1 MRKMKWKK
9 GYERAFFLLVLLGLF
24 LGSWQLIS
32 HYFQQQIIEQ
42 QESYLTKKAQLL
54 IRQLDVTHLKA
65 SQNEQALTE
74 FVHQSNER
82 ITLMDA
88 SGKIIFDT
96 NDDTLN
102 EHRDSRPEIKA
113 VLDGGNLGSSLRKST
128 TLKEELLYVALPIK
142 KNGQLEAI
150 VRIAEP
156 TSGFLPR
163 TDTFRRWVFFFFLIF
178 FLILSSMIYYFIY
191 QRNQPLKTVL
201 PVLKKMVRDPQ
212 RTEIIMQTPDQWEE
226 LYQTINALG
235 EQMSKMYR
243 AYTTTEEQLYTL
255 LNELM
260 IGVFLID
267 LSDSRLL
274 LLNPKMQMHL
284 GVVDYQP
291 GHHYTEVI
299 QEPKLIQ
306 LIHQVSPEQPL
317 IHQEITITQGR
328 QTLDL
333 SLRYFNSPEGT
344 GQILGVAYD
353 LTKVRRLEKLQ
364 KDFVGNVSHELKTPV
379 TSLIGFTETLLDGAK
394 DDPATLTSF
403 LEIMQ
408 KDAIRLDKL
417 IREIIQ
423 LSKDGENSYETQ
435 TIKIESYFQQIIQS
449 YQPTISKKD
458 LKIQLIGEDAP
469 FTTQTDILYPIIKNL
484 IENAIQYSKNTGTI
498 LIRYEVT
505 DSLTF
510 SVQDFGIGI
519 EKEDQERIFERF
531 YRVDKARSRHSGGTG
546 LGLAIVKDY
555 VKLLHGTIQVES
567 HPGTGSTFTV
577 NLPKI

>member
-1 MRKMKWKK
+1 MKWKK
-9 GYERAFFLLVLLGLF
+9 IYERLFFLILLVSLF
-24 LGSWQLIS
+24 FGGWQLIS
-32 HYFQQQIIEQ
+32 NYFQQQIVEQ

-54 IRQLDVTHLKA
+54 IRQLDVENLQA
-65 SQNEQALTE
+65 AQNKTALEE

-88 SGKIIFDT
+88 TGKILFDT
-96 NDDTLN
+96 NNETLN
-102 EHRDSRPEIKA
+102 EQRNSRPEIKA
-113 VLDGGNLGSSLRKST
+113 VLNGGNLGSALRKST
-128 TLKEELLYVALPIK
+128 TLNEDLLYVALPVK
-142 KNGQLEAI
+142 KSGQLEAI
-150 VRIAEP
+150 LRIAEP

-163 TDTFRRWVFFFFLIF
+163 TESFRRWVFFFFLSF
-178 FLILSSMIYYFIY
+178 FLVLAGMIYYLIY
-191 QRNQPLKTVL
+191 QKNQPLKTVL
-201 PVLKKMVRDPQ
+201 PVLKKMVQNPNQ
-212 RTEIIMQTPDQWEE
+212 AEVIMQTPDQWEE
-226 LYQTINALG
+226 LYQTINALS

-267 LSDSRLL
+267 DADSRLL
-274 LLNPKMQMHL
+274 LLNPKMQLHL
-284 GVVDYQP
+284 NVVSYQP
-291 GHHYTEVI
+291 EQRYTEVI

-306 LIHQVSPEQPL
+306 LIHQVTPEHPL
-317 IHQEITITQGR
+317 IHQEITLTEGR

-333 SLRYFNSPEGT
+333 SLRYFTNSEGT

-394 DDPATLTSF
+394 DDPQTLTSF

-423 LSKDGENSYETQ
+423 LSKDGENSYEIQ
-435 TIKIESYFQQIIQS
+435 TIYTEPYFQQIVQN
-449 YQPTISKKD
+449 YQPIIEKKRLTIR
-458 LKIQLIGEDAP
+458 LIGKNEP
-469 FTTQTDILYPIIKNL
+469 FTTKTDILYPIIKNL
-484 IENAIQYSKNTGTI
+484 IENAVQYSKSDSEI
-498 LIRYEVT
+498 IIRYQAT
-505 DSLTF
+505 DDLSF

-519 EKEDQERIFERF
+519 DIEDQERIFERF
-531 YRVDKARSRHSGGTG
+531 YRVDKARSRYSGGTG

-555 VKLLHGTIQVES
+555 VQLLNGTITVDS
-567 HPGTGSTFTV
+567 HLGTGSTFTV
-577 NLPKI
+577 TIPKM

>member
-1 MRKMKWKK
+1 MKWKK
-9 GYERAFFLLVLLGLF
+9 IYERLFFLILLVSLF
-24 LGSWQLIS
+24 FGGWQLIS
-32 HYFQQQIIEQ
+32 HYFQQQIVEQ

-54 IRQLDVTHLKA
+54 IRQLDVENLQA
-65 SQNEQALTE
+65 AQNKTALEE

-88 SGKIIFDT
+88 TGKILFDT
-96 NDDTLN
+96 NNETLN
-102 EHRDSRPEIKA
+102 EQRNSRPEIKA
-113 VLDGGNLGSSLRKST
+113 VLNGGNLGSALRKST
-128 TLKEELLYVALPIK
+128 TLNEDLLYVALPVK
-142 KNGQLEAI
+142 KSGQLEAI
-150 VRIAEP
+150 LRIAEP
-156 TSGFLPR
+156 TSGFLTR
-163 TDTFRRWVFFFFLIF
+163 TESFRRWVFFFFLSF
-178 FLILSSMIYYFIY
+178 FLVLAGMIYYLIY
-191 QRNQPLKTVL
+191 QKNQPLKTVL
-201 PVLKKMVRDPQ
+201 PVLKKMVQNPNQ
-212 RTEIIMQTPDQWEE
+212 AEVIMQTPDQWEE
-226 LYQTINALG
+226 LYQTINALS

-243 AYTTTEEQLYTL
+243 ACTTTEEQLYTL

-267 LSDSRLL
+267 DADSRLL
-274 LLNPKMQMHL
+274 LLNPKMQLHL
-284 GVVDYQP
+284 NVVSYQP
-291 GHHYTEVI
+291 EQRYTEVI

-306 LIHQVSPEQPL
+306 LIHQVTPEHPL
-317 IHQEITITQGR
+317 IHQEITLTEGR

-333 SLRYFNSPEGT
+333 SLRYFTNSEGT

-394 DDPATLTSF
+394 DDPQTLTSF

-423 LSKDGENSYETQ
+423 LSKDGENSYEIQ
-435 TIKIESYFQQIIQS
+435 TIYTEPYFQQIVQN
-449 YQPTISKKD
+449 YQPIIEKKRLTIR
-458 LKIQLIGEDAP
+458 LIGKNEP
-469 FTTQTDILYPIIKNL
+469 FTTKTDILYPIIKNL
-484 IENAIQYSKNTGTI
+484 IENAVQYSKSDSEI
-498 LIRYEVT
+498 IIRYQAT
-505 DSLTF
+505 DDLSF

-519 EKEDQERIFERF
+519 DIEDQERIFERF

-555 VKLLHGTIQVES
+555 VQLLNGTITVDS
-567 HPGTGSTFTV
+567 HLGTGSTFTV
-577 NLPKI
+577 TIPKM

>member
-1 MRKMKWKK
+1 MKWKK
-9 GYERAFFLLVLLGLF
+9 IYERLFFLILLVSLF
-24 LGSWQLIS
+24 FGGWQLIS
-32 HYFQQQIIEQ
+32 HYFQQQIVEQ

-54 IRQLDVTHLKA
+54 IRQLDVENLQA
-65 SQNEQALTE
+65 AQNKTALEE

-88 SGKIIFDT
+88 TGKILFDT
-96 NDDTLN
+96 NNETLN
-102 EHRDSRPEIKA
+102 EQRNSRPEIKA
-113 VLDGGNLGSSLRKST
+113 VLNGGNLGSALRKST
-128 TLKEELLYVALPIK
+128 TLNEDLLYVALPVK
-142 KNGQLEAI
+142 KSGQLEAI
-150 VRIAEP
+150 LRIAEP

-163 TDTFRRWVFFFFLIF
+163 TESFRRWVFFFFLSF
-178 FLILSSMIYYFIY
+178 FLVLAGMIYYLIY
-191 QRNQPLKTVL
+191 QKNQPLKTVL
-201 PVLKKMVRDPQ
+201 PVLKKMVQNPNQ
-212 RTEIIMQTPDQWEE
+212 AEVIMQTPDQWEE
-226 LYQTINALG
+226 LYQTINALS

-243 AYTTTEEQLYTL
+243 ACTTTEEQLYTL

-267 LSDSRLL
+267 DADSRLL
-274 LLNPKMQMHL
+274 LLNPKMQLHL
-284 GVVDYQP
+284 NVVSYQP
-291 GHHYTEVI
+291 EQRYTEVI

-306 LIHQVSPEQPL
+306 LIHQVTPEHPL
-317 IHQEITITQGR
+317 IHQEITLTEGR

-333 SLRYFNSPEGT
+333 SLRYFTNSEGT

-394 DDPATLTSF
+394 DDPQTLTSF

-423 LSKDGENSYETQ
+423 LSKDGENSYEIQ
-435 TIKIESYFQQIIQS
+435 TIYTEPYFQQIVQN
-449 YQPTISKKD
+449 YQPIIEKKRLTIR
-458 LKIQLIGEDAP
+458 LIGKNEP
-469 FTTQTDILYPIIKNL
+469 FTTKTDILYPIIKNL
-484 IENAIQYSKNTGTI
+484 IENAVQYSKSDSEI
-498 LIRYEVT
+498 IIRYQAT
-505 DSLTF
+505 DDLSF

-519 EKEDQERIFERF
+519 DIEDQERIFERF

-555 VKLLHGTIQVES
+555 VQLLNGTITVDS
-567 HPGTGSTFTV
+567 HLGKGSTFTV
-577 NLPKI
+577 TIPKM

>member
-1 MRKMKWKK
+1 MKWKK
-9 GYERAFFLLVLLGLF
+9 IYERLFFLILLVSLF
-24 LGSWQLIS
+24 FGGWQLIS
-32 HYFQQQIIEQ
+32 HYFQQQIVEQ

-54 IRQLDVTHLKA
+54 IRQLDVENLQA
-65 SQNEQALTE
+65 AQNKTALEE

-88 SGKIIFDT
+88 TGKILFDT
-96 NDDTLN
+96 NNETLN
-102 EHRDSRPEIKA
+102 EQRNSRPEIKA
-113 VLDGGNLGSSLRKST
+113 VLNGGNLGSALRKST
-128 TLKEELLYVALPIK
+128 TLNEDLLYVALPVK
-142 KNGQLEAI
+142 KSGQLEAI
-150 VRIAEP
+150 LRIAEP

-163 TDTFRRWVFFFFLIF
+163 TESFRRWVFFFFLSF
-178 FLILSSMIYYFIY
+178 FLVLAGMIYYLIY
-191 QRNQPLKTVL
+191 QKNQPLKTVL
-201 PVLKKMVRDPQ
+201 PVLKKMVQNPNQ
-212 RTEIIMQTPDQWEE
+212 AEVIMQTPDQWEE
-226 LYQTINALG
+226 LYQTINALS

-243 AYTTTEEQLYTL
+243 ACTTTEEQLYTL

-267 LSDSRLL
+267 DADSRLL
-274 LLNPKMQMHL
+274 LLNPKMQLHL
-284 GVVDYQP
+284 NVVSYQP
-291 GHHYTEVI
+291 EQRYTEVI

-306 LIHQVSPEQPL
+306 LIHQVTPEHPL
-317 IHQEITITQGR
+317 IHQEITLTEGR

-333 SLRYFNSPEGT
+333 SLRYFTNSEGT

-394 DDPATLTSF
+394 DDPQTLTSF

-423 LSKDGENSYETQ
+423 LSKDGENSYEIQ
-435 TIKIESYFQQIIQS
+435 TIYTEPYFQQIVQN
-449 YQPTISKKD
+449 YQPIIEKKRLTIR
-458 LKIQLIGEDAP
+458 LIGKNEP
-469 FTTQTDILYPIIKNL
+469 FTTKTDILYPIIKNL
-484 IENAIQYSKNTGTI
+484 IENAVQYSKSDSEI
-498 LIRYEVT
+498 IIRYQAT
-505 DSLTF
+505 NDLSF

-519 EKEDQERIFERF
+519 DIEDQERIFERF

-555 VKLLHGTIQVES
+555 VQLLNGTITVDS
-567 HPGTGSTFTV
+567 HLGTGSTFTV
-577 NLPKI
+577 TIPKM

>member
-1 MRKMKWKK
+1 MKWKK
-9 GYERAFFLLVLLGLF
+9 IYERLFFLILLVSLF
-24 LGSWQLIS
+24 FGGWQLIS
-32 HYFQQQIIEQ
+32 HYFQQQIVEQ

-54 IRQLDVTHLKA
+54 IRQLDVENLQA
-65 SQNEQALTE
+65 AQNKTALEE

-88 SGKIIFDT
+88 TGKILFDT
-96 NDDTLN
+96 NNETLN
-102 EHRDSRPEIKA
+102 EQRNSRPEIKA
-113 VLDGGNLGSSLRKST
+113 VLNGGNLGSALRKST
-128 TLKEELLYVALPIK
+128 TLNEDLLYVALPVK
-142 KNGQLEAI
+142 KSGQLEAI
-150 VRIAEP
+150 LRIAEP

-163 TDTFRRWVFFFFLIF
+163 TESFRRWVFFFFLSF
-178 FLILSSMIYYFIY
+178 FLVLAGIIYYLIY
-191 QRNQPLKTVL
+191 QKNQPLKTVL
-201 PVLKKMVRDPQ
+201 PVLKKMVQNPNQ
-212 RTEIIMQTPDQWEE
+212 AEVIMQTPDQWEE
-226 LYQTINALG
+226 LYQTINALS

-243 AYTTTEEQLYTL
+243 ACTTTEEQLYTL

-267 LSDSRLL
+267 DADSRLL
-274 LLNPKMQMHL
+274 LLNPKMQLHL
-284 GVVDYQP
+284 NVVSYQP
-291 GHHYTEVI
+291 EQRYTEVI

-306 LIHQVSPEQPL
+306 LIHQVTPEHPL
-317 IHQEITITQGR
+317 IHQEITLTEGR

-333 SLRYFNSPEGT
+333 SLRYFTNSEGT

-394 DDPATLTSF
+394 DDPQTLTSF

-423 LSKDGENSYETQ
+423 LSKDGENSYEIQ
-435 TIKIESYFQQIIQS
+435 TIYTEPYFQQIVQN
-449 YQPTISKKD
+449 YQPIIEKKRLTIR
-458 LKIQLIGEDAP
+458 LIGKNEP
-469 FTTQTDILYPIIKNL
+469 FTTKTDILYPIIKNL
-484 IENAIQYSKNTGTI
+484 IENAVQYSKSDSEI
-498 LIRYEVT
+498 IIRYQAT
-505 DSLTF
+505 DDLSF

-519 EKEDQERIFERF
+519 DIEDQERIFERF

-555 VKLLHGTIQVES
+555 VQLLNGTITVDS
-567 HPGTGSTFTV
+567 HLGTGSTFTV
-577 NLPKI
+577 TIPKM

>member
-1 MRKMKWKK
+1 MKWKK
-9 GYERAFFLLVLLGLF
+9 IYERLFFLILLVSLF
-24 LGSWQLIS
+24 FGGWQLIS
-32 HYFQQQIIEQ
+32 HYFQQQIVEQ

-54 IRQLDVTHLKA
+54 IRQLDVENLQA
-65 SQNEQALTE
+65 AQNKTALEE

-88 SGKIIFDT
+88 TGKILFDT
-96 NDDTLN
+96 NNETLN
-102 EHRDSRPEIKA
+102 EQRNSRPEIKA
-113 VLDGGNLGSSLRKST
+113 VLNGGNLGSALRKST
-128 TLKEELLYVALPIK
+128 TLNEDLLYVALPVK
-142 KNGQLEAI
+142 KSGQLEAI
-150 VRIAEP
+150 LRIAEP

-163 TDTFRRWVFFFFLIF
+163 TESFRRWVFFFFLSF
-178 FLILSSMIYYFIY
+178 FLVLAGMIYYLIY
-191 QRNQPLKTVL
+191 QKNQPLKTVL
-201 PVLKKMVRDPQ
+201 PVLKKMVQNPNQ
-212 RTEIIMQTPDQWEE
+212 AEVIMQTPDQWEE
-226 LYQTINALG
+226 LYQTINALS

-243 AYTTTEEQLYTL
+243 ACTTTEEQLYTL

-260 IGVFLID
+260 IGLFLID
-267 LSDSRLL
+267 DADSRLL
-274 LLNPKMQMHL
+274 LLNPKMQLHL
-284 GVVDYQP
+284 NVVSYQP
-291 GHHYTEVI
+291 EQRYTEVI

-306 LIHQVSPEQPL
+306 LIHQVTPEHPL
-317 IHQEITITQGR
+317 IHQEITLTEGR

-333 SLRYFNSPEGT
+333 SLRYFTNSEGT

-394 DDPATLTSF
+394 DDPQTLTSF

-423 LSKDGENSYETQ
+423 LSKDGENSYEIQ
-435 TIKIESYFQQIIQS
+435 TIYTEPYFQQIVQN
-449 YQPTISKKD
+449 YQPIIEKKRLTIR
-458 LKIQLIGEDAP
+458 LIGKNEP
-469 FTTQTDILYPIIKNL
+469 FTTKTDILYPIIKNL
-484 IENAIQYSKNTGTI
+484 IENAVQYSKSDSEI
-498 LIRYEVT
+498 IIRYQAT
-505 DSLTF
+505 DDLSF

-519 EKEDQERIFERF
+519 DIEDQERIFERF

-555 VKLLHGTIQVES
+555 VQLLNGTITVDS
-567 HPGTGSTFTV
+567 HLGTGSTFTV
-577 NLPKI
+577 TIPKM

>member
-1 MRKMKWKK
+1 MKWKK
-9 GYERAFFLLVLLGLF
+9 IYERLFFLILLVSLF
-24 LGSWQLIS
+24 FGGWQLIS
-32 HYFQQQIIEQ
+32 HYFQQQIVEQ

-54 IRQLDVTHLKA
+54 IRQLDVENLQA
-65 SQNEQALTE
+65 AQNKTALEE

-88 SGKIIFDT
+88 TGKILFDT
-96 NDDTLN
+96 NNETLN
-102 EHRDSRPEIKA
+102 EQRNSRPEIKA
-113 VLDGGNLGSSLRKST
+113 VLNGGNLGSALRKST
-128 TLKEELLYVALPIK
+128 TLNEDLLYVALPVK
-142 KNGQLEAI
+142 KSGQLEAI
-150 VRIAEP
+150 LRIAEP

-163 TDTFRRWVFFFFLIF
+163 TESFRRWVFFFFLSF
-178 FLILSSMIYYFIY
+178 FLVLAGMIYYLIY
-191 QRNQPLKTVL
+191 QKNQPLKTVL
-201 PVLKKMVRDPQ
+201 PVLKKMVQNPNQ
-212 RTEIIMQTPDQWEE
+212 AEVIMQTPDQWEE
-226 LYQTINALG
+226 LYQTINALS

-267 LSDSRLL
+267 DADSRLL
-274 LLNPKMQMHL
+274 LLNPKMQLHL
-284 GVVDYQP
+284 NVVSYQP
-291 GHHYTEVI
+291 EQRYTEVI

-306 LIHQVSPEQPL
+306 LIHQVTPEHPL
-317 IHQEITITQGR
+317 IHQEITLTEGR

-333 SLRYFNSPEGT
+333 SLRYFTNSEGT

-394 DDPATLTSF
+394 DDPQTLTSF

-423 LSKDGENSYETQ
+423 LSKDGENSYEIQ
-435 TIKIESYFQQIIQS
+435 TIYTEPYFQQIVQN
-449 YQPTISKKD
+449 YQPIIEKKRLTIR
-458 LKIQLIGEDAP
+458 LIGKNEP
-469 FTTQTDILYPIIKNL
+469 FTTKTDILYPIIKNL
-484 IENAIQYSKNTGTI
+484 IENAVQYSKSDSEI
-498 LIRYEVT
+498 IIRYQAT
-505 DSLTF
+505 DDLSF

-519 EKEDQERIFERF
+519 DIEDQERIFERF

-555 VKLLHGTIQVES
+555 VQLLNGTITVDS
-567 HPGTGSTFTV
+567 HLGTGSTFTV
-577 NLPKI
+577 TIPKM

>member
-1 MRKMKWKK
+1 MKWKK
-9 GYERAFFLLVLLGLF
+9 IYERLFFLILLVSLF
-24 LGSWQLIS
+24 FGGWQLIS
-32 HYFQQQIIEQ
+32 HYFQQQIVEQ

-54 IRQLDVTHLKA
+54 IRQLDVENLQA
-65 SQNEQALTE
+65 AQNKTALEE

-88 SGKIIFDT
+88 TGKILFDT
-96 NDDTLN
+96 NNETLN
-102 EHRDSRPEIKA
+102 EQRNSRPEIKA
-113 VLDGGNLGSSLRKST
+113 VLNGGNLGSALRKST
-128 TLKEELLYVALPIK
+128 TLNEDLLYVALPVK
-142 KNGQLEAI
+142 KSGQLEAI
-150 VRIAEP
+150 LRIAEP

-163 TDTFRRWVFFFFLIF
+163 TESFRRWVFFFFLSF
-178 FLILSSMIYYFIY
+178 FLVLAGMIYYLIY
-191 QRNQPLKTVL
+191 QKNQPLKTVL
-201 PVLKKMVRDPQ
+201 PVLKKMVQNPNQ
-212 RTEIIMQTPDQWEE
+212 AEVIMQTPDQWEE
-226 LYQTINALG
+226 LYQTINALS

-243 AYTTTEEQLYTL
+243 ACTTTEEQLYTL

-267 LSDSRLL
+267 DADSRLL
-274 LLNPKMQMHL
+274 LLNPKMQLHL
-284 GVVDYQP
+284 NVVSYQP
-291 GHHYTEVI
+291 EQRYTEVI

-306 LIHQVSPEQPL
+306 LIHQVTPEHPL
-317 IHQEITITQGR
+317 IHQEITLTEGR

-333 SLRYFNSPEGT
+333 SLRYFTNSEGT

-394 DDPATLTSF
+394 DDPQTLTSF

-423 LSKDGENSYETQ
+423 LSKDGENSYEIR
-435 TIKIESYFQQIIQS
+435 TIYTEPYFQQIVQN
-449 YQPTISKKD
+449 YQPIIEKKRLTIR
-458 LKIQLIGEDAP
+458 LIGKNEP
-469 FTTQTDILYPIIKNL
+469 FTTKTDILYPIIKNL
-484 IENAIQYSKNTGTI
+484 IENAVQYSKSDSEI
-498 LIRYEVT
+498 IIRYQAT
-505 DSLTF
+505 DDLSF

-519 EKEDQERIFERF
+519 DIEDQERIFERF

-555 VKLLHGTIQVES
+555 VQLLNGTITVDS
-567 HPGTGSTFTV
+567 HLGTGSTFTV
-577 NLPKI
+577 TIPKM

>member
-1 MRKMKWKK
+1 MKWKK
-9 GYERAFFLLVLLGLF
+9 IYERLFFLILLVSLF
-24 LGSWQLIS
+24 FGGWQLIS
-32 HYFQQQIIEQ
+32 HYFQQQIVEQ

-54 IRQLDVTHLKA
+54 IRQLDVENLQA
-65 SQNEQALTE
+65 AQNKTALEE

-88 SGKIIFDT
+88 TGKILFDT
-96 NDDTLN
+96 NNETLN
-102 EHRDSRPEIKA
+102 EQRNSRPEIKA
-113 VLDGGNLGSSLRKST
+113 VLNGGNLGSALRKST
-128 TLKEELLYVALPIK
+128 TLNEDLLYVALPVK
-142 KNGQLEAI
+142 KSGQLEAI
-150 VRIAEP
+150 LRIAEP

-163 TDTFRRWVFFFFLIF
+163 TESFRRWVFFFFLSF
-178 FLILSSMIYYFIY
+178 FLVLAGMIYYLIY
-191 QRNQPLKTVL
+191 QKNQPLKTVL
-201 PVLKKMVRDPQ
+201 PVLKKMVQNPNQ
-212 RTEIIMQTPDQWEE
+212 AEVIMQTPDQWEE
-226 LYQTINALG
+226 LYQTINALS

-243 AYTTTEEQLYTL
+243 ACTTTEEQLYTL

-267 LSDSRLL
+267 DADSRLL
-274 LLNPKMQMHL
+274 LLNPKMQLHL
-284 GVVDYQP
+284 NVVSYQP
-291 GHHYTEVI
+291 EQRYTEVI

-306 LIHQVSPEQPL
+306 LIHQVTPEHPL
-317 IHQEITITQGR
+317 IHQEITLTEGR

-333 SLRYFNSPEGT
+333 SLRYFTNSEGT

-394 DDPATLTSF
+394 DDPQTLTSF

-417 IREIIQ
+417 IREIIEKKR
-423 LSKDGENSYETQ
+423 L
-435 TIKIESYFQQIIQS
+435 TIR
-449 YQPTISKKD
+449 
-458 LKIQLIGEDAP
+458 LIGKNEP
-469 FTTQTDILYPIIKNL
+469 FTTKTDILYPIIKNL
-484 IENAIQYSKNTGTI
+484 IENAVQYSKSDSEI
-498 LIRYEVT
+498 IIRYQAT
-505 DSLTF
+505 DDLSF

-519 EKEDQERIFERF
+519 DIEDQERIFERF

-555 VKLLHGTIQVES
+555 VQLLNGTITVDS
-567 HPGTGSTFTV
+567 HLGTGSTFTV
-577 NLPKI
+577 TIPKM

>member
-1 MRKMKWKK
+1 MKWKK
-9 GYERAFFLLVLLGLF
+9 IYERLFFLILLISLF
-24 LGSWQLIS
+24 FGGWQLIS
-32 HYFQQQIIEQ
+32 HYFQQQIVEQ

-54 IRQLDVTHLKA
+54 IRQLDVENLQA
-65 SQNEQALTE
+65 AQNKTALEE

-88 SGKIIFDT
+88 TGKILFDT
-96 NDDTLN
+96 NNETLN
-102 EHRDSRPEIKA
+102 EQRNSRPEIKA
-113 VLDGGNLGSSLRKST
+113 VLNGGNLGSALRKST
-128 TLKEELLYVALPIK
+128 TLNEDLLYVALPVK
-142 KNGQLEAI
+142 KSGQLEAI
-150 VRIAEP
+150 LRIAEP

-163 TDTFRRWVFFFFLIF
+163 TESFRRWVFFFFLSF
-178 FLILSSMIYYFIY
+178 FLVLAGMIYYLIY
-191 QRNQPLKTVL
+191 QKNQPLKTVL
-201 PVLKKMVRDPQ
+201 PVLKKMVQNPNQ
-212 RTEIIMQTPDQWEE
+212 AEVIMQTPDQWEE
-226 LYQTINALG
+226 LYQTINALS

-267 LSDSRLL
+267 DADSRLL
-274 LLNPKMQMHL
+274 LINPKMQLHL
-284 GVVDYQP
+284 NVVSYQP
-291 GHHYTEVI
+291 EQRYTEVI

-306 LIHQVSPEQPL
+306 LIHQVTPEHPL
-317 IHQEITITQGR
+317 IHQEITLTEGR

-333 SLRYFNSPEGT
+333 SLRYFTNSEGT

-394 DDPATLTSF
+394 DDPQTLTSF

-423 LSKDGENSYETQ
+423 LSKDGENSYEIQ
-435 TIKIESYFQQIIQS
+435 TIYTEPYFQQIVQN
-449 YQPTISKKD
+449 YQPIIEKKRLTIR
-458 LKIQLIGEDAP
+458 LIGKNEP
-469 FTTQTDILYPIIKNL
+469 FTTKTDILYPILKNL
-484 IENAIQYSKNTGTI
+484 IENAVQYSKSDSEI
-498 LIRYEVT
+498 IIRYQAT
-505 DSLTF
+505 DDLSF

-519 EKEDQERIFERF
+519 DIEDQERIFERF

-555 VKLLHGTIQVES
+555 VQLLNGTITVDS
-567 HPGTGSTFTV
+567 HLGTGSTFTV
-577 NLPKI
+577 TIPKM

>member
-1 MRKMKWKK
+1 MKWKK
-9 GYERAFFLLVLLGLF
+9 IYERLFFLILLVSLF
-24 LGSWQLIS
+24 FGGWQLIS
-32 HYFQQQIIEQ
+32 HYFQQQIVEQ

-54 IRQLDVTHLKA
+54 IRQLDVENLQA
-65 SQNEQALTE
+65 AQNKTALEE

-88 SGKIIFDT
+88 TGKILFDT
-96 NDDTLN
+96 NNETLN
-102 EHRDSRPEIKA
+102 EQRNSRPEIKA
-113 VLDGGNLGSSLRKST
+113 VLNGGNLGSALRKST
-128 TLKEELLYVALPIK
+128 TLNEDLLYVALPVK
-142 KNGQLEAI
+142 KSGQLEAI
-150 VRIAEP
+150 LRIAEP
-156 TSGFLPR
+156 TSVFTFR
-163 TDTFRRWVFFFFLIF
+163 TESFRRWVFFFFLSF
-178 FLILSSMIYYFIY
+178 FLVLAGMIYYLIY
-191 QRNQPLKTVL
+191 QKNQPLKTVL
-201 PVLKKMVRDPQ
+201 PVLKKMVQNPNQ
-212 RTEIIMQTPDQWEE
+212 AEVIMQTPDQWEE
-226 LYQTINALG
+226 LYQTINALS

-243 AYTTTEEQLYTL
+243 ACTTTEEQLYTL

-267 LSDSRLL
+267 DADSRLL
-274 LLNPKMQMHL
+274 LLNPKMQLHL
-284 GVVDYQP
+284 NVVSYQP
-291 GHHYTEVI
+291 EQRYTEVI

-306 LIHQVSPEQPL
+306 LIHQVTPEHPL
-317 IHQEITITQGR
+317 IHQEITLTEGR

-333 SLRYFNSPEGT
+333 SLRYFTNSEGT

-394 DDPATLTSF
+394 DDPQTLTSF

-423 LSKDGENSYETQ
+423 LSKDGENSYEIQ
-435 TIKIESYFQQIIQS
+435 TIYTEPYFQQIVQN
-449 YQPTISKKD
+449 YQPIIEKKRLTIR
-458 LKIQLIGEDAP
+458 LIGKNEP
-469 FTTQTDILYPIIKNL
+469 FTTKTDILYPIIKNL
-484 IENAIQYSKNTGTI
+484 IENAVQYSKSDSEI
-498 LIRYEVT
+498 IIRYQAT
-505 DSLTF
+505 DDLSF

-519 EKEDQERIFERF
+519 DIEDQERIFERF

-555 VKLLHGTIQVES
+555 VQLLNGTITVDS
-567 HPGTGSTFTV
+567 HLGTGSTFTV
-577 NLPKI
+577 TIPKM

>member
-1 MRKMKWKK
+1 MKWKK
-9 GYERAFFLLVLLGLF
+9 IYERLFFLILLVSLF
-24 LGSWQLIS
+24 FGGWQLIS
-32 HYFQQQIIEQ
+32 NYFQQQIVEQ
-42 QESYLTKKAQLL
+42 QESYLTKKVQLL
-54 IRQLDVTHLKA
+54 IRQLDVENLQA
-65 SQNEQALTE
+65 AQNKTALEE

-88 SGKIIFDT
+88 TGKILFDT
-96 NDDTLN
+96 NNETLN
-102 EHRDSRPEIKA
+102 EQRNSRPEIKA
-113 VLDGGNLGSSLRKST
+113 VLNGGNLGSALRKST
-128 TLKEELLYVALPIK
+128 TLNEDLLYVALPVK
-142 KNGQLEAI
+142 KSGQLEAI
-150 VRIAEP
+150 LRIAEP

-163 TDTFRRWVFFFFLIF
+163 TESFRRWVFFFFLSF
-178 FLILSSMIYYFIY
+178 FLVLAGMIYYLIY
-191 QRNQPLKTVL
+191 QKNQPLKTVL
-201 PVLKKMVRDPQ
+201 PVLKKMVQNPNQ
-212 RTEIIMQTPDQWEE
+212 AEVIMQTPDQWEE
-226 LYQTINALG
+226 LYQTINALS

-267 LSDSRLL
+267 DADSRLL
-274 LLNPKMQMHL
+274 LLNPKMQLHL
-284 GVVDYQP
+284 NVVSYQP
-291 GHHYTEVI
+291 EQRYTEVI

-306 LIHQVSPEQPL
+306 LIHQVTPEHPL
-317 IHQEITITQGR
+317 IHQEITLTEGR

-333 SLRYFNSPEGT
+333 SLRYFTNSEGT

-394 DDPATLTSF
+394 DDPQTLTSF

-423 LSKDGENSYETQ
+423 LSKDGENSYEIQ
-435 TIKIESYFQQIIQS
+435 TIYTEPYFQQIVQN
-449 YQPTISKKD
+449 YQPIIEKKRLTIR
-458 LKIQLIGEDAP
+458 LIGKNEP
-469 FTTQTDILYPIIKNL
+469 FTTKTDILYPIIKNL
-484 IENAIQYSKNTGTI
+484 IENAVQYSKSDSEI
-498 LIRYEVT
+498 IIRYQAT
-505 DSLTF
+505 DDLSF

-519 EKEDQERIFERF
+519 DIEDQERIFERF

-555 VKLLHGTIQVES
+555 VQLLHGRITVDS
-567 HPGTGSTFTV
+567 HLGTGSTFTV
-577 NLPKI
+577 TIPKM

>member
-1 MRKMKWKK
+1 MKWKK
-9 GYERAFFLLVLLGLF
+9 IYERLFFLILLVSLF
-24 LGSWQLIS
+24 FGGWQLIS
-32 HYFQQQIIEQ
+32 HYFQQQIVEQ

-54 IRQLDVTHLKA
+54 IRQLDVENLQA
-65 SQNEQALTE
+65 AQNKTALEE

-88 SGKIIFDT
+88 TGKILFDT
-96 NDDTLN
+96 NNETLN
-102 EHRDSRPEIKA
+102 EQRNSRPEIKA
-113 VLDGGNLGSSLRKST
+113 VLNGGNLGSALRKST
-128 TLKEELLYVALPIK
+128 TLNEDLLYVALPVK
-142 KNGQLEAI
+142 KSGQLEAI
-150 VRIAEP
+150 LRIAEP

-163 TDTFRRWVFFFFLIF
+163 TESFRRWVFFFFLSF
-178 FLILSSMIYYFIY
+178 FLVLAGMIYYLIY
-191 QRNQPLKTVL
+191 QKNQPLKTVL
-201 PVLKKMVRDPQ
+201 PVLKKMVQNPNQ
-212 RTEIIMQTPDQWEE
+212 AEVIMQTPDQWEE
-226 LYQTINALG
+226 LYQTINALS

-243 AYTTTEEQLYTL
+243 ACTTTEEQLYTL

-267 LSDSRLL
+267 DADSRLL
-274 LLNPKMQMHL
+274 LLNPKMQLHL
-284 GVVDYQP
+284 NVVSYQP
-291 GHHYTEVI
+291 EQRYTEVI

-306 LIHQVSPEQPL
+306 LIHQVTPEHPL
-317 IHQEITITQGR
+317 IHQEITLTEGR

-333 SLRYFNSPEGT
+333 SLRYFTNSEGT
-344 GQILGVAYD
+344 GQILGVSYD

-394 DDPATLTSF
+394 DDPQTLTSF

-423 LSKDGENSYETQ
+423 LSKDGENSYEIQ
-435 TIKIESYFQQIIQS
+435 TIYTEPYFQQIVQN
-449 YQPTISKKD
+449 YQPIIEKKRLTIR
-458 LKIQLIGEDAP
+458 LIGKNEP
-469 FTTQTDILYPIIKNL
+469 FTTKTDILYPIIKNL
-484 IENAIQYSKNTGTI
+484 IENAVQYSKSDSEI
-498 LIRYEVT
+498 IIRYQAT
-505 DSLTF
+505 DDLSF

-519 EKEDQERIFERF
+519 DIEDQERIFERF

-555 VKLLHGTIQVES
+555 VQLLNGTITVDS
-567 HPGTGSTFTV
+567 HLGTGSTFTV
-577 NLPKI
+577 TIPKM

>member
-1 MRKMKWKK
+1 MKWKK
-9 GYERAFFLLVLLGLF
+9 IYERLFFLILLVSLF
-24 LGSWQLIS
+24 FGGWQLIS
-32 HYFQQQIIEQ
+32 HYFQQQIVEQ

-54 IRQLDVTHLKA
+54 IRQLDVENLQA
-65 SQNEQALTE
+65 AQNKTALEE

-88 SGKIIFDT
+88 TGKILFDT
-96 NDDTLN
+96 NNETLN
-102 EHRDSRPEIKA
+102 EQRNSRPEIKA
-113 VLDGGNLGSSLRKST
+113 VLNGGNLGSALRKST
-128 TLKEELLYVALPIK
+128 TLNEDLLYVALPVK
-142 KNGQLEAI
+142 KSGQLEAI
-150 VRIAEP
+150 LRIAEP

-163 TDTFRRWVFFFFLIF
+163 TESFRRWVFFFFLSF
-178 FLILSSMIYYFIY
+178 FLVLAGMIYYLIY
-191 QRNQPLKTVL
+191 QKNQPLKTVL
-201 PVLKKMVRDPQ
+201 PVLKKMVQNPNQ
-212 RTEIIMQTPDQWEE
+212 AEVIMQTPDQWEE
-226 LYQTINALG
+226 LYQTINALS
-235 EQMSKMYR
+235 EMYR
-243 AYTTTEEQLYTL
+243 ACTTTEEQLYTL

-267 LSDSRLL
+267 DADSRLL
-274 LLNPKMQMHL
+274 LLNPKMQLHL
-284 GVVDYQP
+284 NVVSYQP
-291 GHHYTEVI
+291 EQRYTEVI

-306 LIHQVSPEQPL
+306 LIHQVTPEHPL
-317 IHQEITITQGR
+317 IHQEITLTEGR

-333 SLRYFNSPEGT
+333 SLRYFTNSEGT

-394 DDPATLTSF
+394 DDPQTLTSF

-423 LSKDGENSYETQ
+423 LSKDGENSYEIQ
-435 TIKIESYFQQIIQS
+435 TIYTEPYFQQIVQN
-449 YQPTISKKD
+449 YQPIIEKKRLTIR
-458 LKIQLIGEDAP
+458 LIGKNEP
-469 FTTQTDILYPIIKNL
+469 FTTKTDILYPIIKNL
-484 IENAIQYSKNTGTI
+484 IENAVQYSKSDSEI
-498 LIRYEVT
+498 IIRYQAT
-505 DSLTF
+505 DDLSF

-519 EKEDQERIFERF
+519 DIEDQERIFERF

-555 VKLLHGTIQVES
+555 VQLLNGTITVDS
-567 HPGTGSTFTV
+567 HLGTGSTFTV
-577 NLPKI
+577 TIPKM

>member
-1 MRKMKWKK
+1 MKWKK
-9 GYERAFFLLVLLGLF
+9 IYERLFFLILLVSLF
-24 LGSWQLIS
+24 FGGWQLIS
-32 HYFQQQIIEQ
+32 HYFQQQIVEQ

-54 IRQLDVTHLKA
+54 IRQLDVENLQA
-65 SQNEQALTE
+65 AQNKTALEE

-88 SGKIIFDT
+88 TGKILFDT
-96 NDDTLN
+96 NNETLN
-102 EHRDSRPEIKA
+102 EQRNSRPEIKA
-113 VLDGGNLGSSLRKST
+113 VLNGGNLGSALRKST
-128 TLKEELLYVALPIK
+128 TLNEDLLYVALPVK
-142 KNGQLEAI
+142 KSGQLEAI
-150 VRIAEP
+150 LRIAEP

-163 TDTFRRWVFFFFLIF
+163 TESFRRWVFFFFLSF
-178 FLILSSMIYYFIY
+178 FLVLAGMIYYLIY
-191 QRNQPLKTVL
+191 QKNQPLKTVL
-201 PVLKKMVRDPQ
+201 PVLKKMVQNPNQ
-212 RTEIIMQTPDQWEE
+212 AEVIMQTPDQWEE
-226 LYQTINALG
+226 LYQTINALS

-243 AYTTTEEQLYTL
+243 ACTTTEEQLYTL

-267 LSDSRLL
+267 DADSRLL
-274 LLNPKMQMHL
+274 LLNPKMQLHL
-284 GVVDYQP
+284 NVVSYQP
-291 GHHYTEVI
+291 EQRYTEVI

-306 LIHQVSPEQPL
+306 LIHQVTPEHPL
-317 IHQEITITQGR
+317 IHQEITLTEGR

-333 SLRYFNSPEGT
+333 SLRYFTNSEGT
-344 GQILGVAYD
+344 GQILGVAYA

-394 DDPATLTSF
+394 DDPQTLTSF

-423 LSKDGENSYETQ
+423 LSKDGENSYEIQ
-435 TIKIESYFQQIIQS
+435 TIYTEPYFQQIVQN
-449 YQPTISKKD
+449 YQPIIEKKRLTIR
-458 LKIQLIGEDAP
+458 LIGKNEP
-469 FTTQTDILYPIIKNL
+469 FTTKTDILYPIIKNL
-484 IENAIQYSKNTGTI
+484 IENAVQYSKSDSEI
-498 LIRYEVT
+498 IIRYQAT
-505 DSLTF
+505 DDLSF

-519 EKEDQERIFERF
+519 DIEDQERIFERF

-555 VKLLHGTIQVES
+555 VQLLNGTITVDS
-567 HPGTGSTFTV
+567 HLGTGSTFTV
-577 NLPKI
+577 TIPKM

>member
-1 MRKMKWKK
+1 MKWKK
-9 GYERAFFLLVLLGLF
+9 IYERLFFLILLVSLF
-24 LGSWQLIS
+24 FGGWQLIS
-32 HYFQQQIIEQ
+32 HYFQQQIVEQ

-54 IRQLDVTHLKA
+54 IRQLDVENLQA
-65 SQNEQALTE
+65 AQNKTALEE

-88 SGKIIFDT
+88 TGKILFDT
-96 NDDTLN
+96 NNETLN
-102 EHRDSRPEIKA
+102 EQRNSRPEIKA
-113 VLDGGNLGSSLRKST
+113 VLNGGNLGSALRKST
-128 TLKEELLYVALPIK
+128 TLNKDLLYVALPVK
-142 KNGQLEAI
+142 KSGQLEAI
-150 VRIAEP
+150 LRIAEP

-163 TDTFRRWVFFFFLIF
+163 TESFRRWVFFFFLSF
-178 FLILSSMIYYFIY
+178 FLVLAGMIYYLIY
-191 QRNQPLKTVL
+191 QKNQPLKTVL
-201 PVLKKMVRDPQ
+201 PVLKKMVQNPNQ
-212 RTEIIMQTPDQWEE
+212 AEVIMQTPDQWEE
-226 LYQTINALG
+226 LYQTINALS

-243 AYTTTEEQLYTL
+243 ACTTTEEQLYTL

-267 LSDSRLL
+267 DADSRLL
-274 LLNPKMQMHL
+274 LLNPKMQLHL
-284 GVVDYQP
+284 NVVSYQP
-291 GHHYTEVI
+291 EQRYTEVI

-306 LIHQVSPEQPL
+306 LIHQVTPEHPL
-317 IHQEITITQGR
+317 IHQEITLTEGR

-333 SLRYFNSPEGT
+333 SLRYFTNSEGT

-394 DDPATLTSF
+394 DDPQTLTSF

-423 LSKDGENSYETQ
+423 LSKDGENSYEIQ
-435 TIKIESYFQQIIQS
+435 TIYTEPYFQQIVQN
-449 YQPTISKKD
+449 YQPIIEKKRLTIR
-458 LKIQLIGEDAP
+458 LIGKNEP
-469 FTTQTDILYPIIKNL
+469 FTTKTDILYPIIKNL
-484 IENAIQYSKNTGTI
+484 IENAVQYSKSDSEI
-498 LIRYEVT
+498 IIRYQAT
-505 DSLTF
+505 DDLSF

-519 EKEDQERIFERF
+519 DIEDQERIFERF

-555 VKLLHGTIQVES
+555 VQLLNGTITVDS
-567 HPGTGSTFTV
+567 HLGTGSTFTV
-577 NLPKI
+577 TIPKM

>member
-1 MRKMKWKK
+1 MKWKK
-9 GYERAFFLLVLLGLF
+9 IYERLFFLILLVSLF
-24 LGSWQLIS
+24 FGGWQLIS
-32 HYFQQQIIEQ
+32 HYFQQQIVEQ

-54 IRQLDVTHLKA
+54 IRQLDVENLQA
-65 SQNEQALTE
+65 AQNKTALEE

-88 SGKIIFDT
+88 TGKILFDT
-96 NDDTLN
+96 NNETLN
-102 EHRDSRPEIKA
+102 EQRNSRPEIKA
-113 VLDGGNLGSSLRKST
+113 VLNGGNLGSALRKST
-128 TLKEELLYVALPIK
+128 TLNEDLLYVALPVK
-142 KNGQLEAI
+142 KSGQLEAI
-150 VRIAEP
+150 LRIAEP

-163 TDTFRRWVFFFFLIF
+163 TESFRRWVFFFFLSF
-178 FLILSSMIYYFIY
+178 FLVLAGMIYYLIY
-191 QRNQPLKTVL
+191 QKNQPLKTVL
-201 PVLKKMVRDPQ
+201 PVLKKMVQNPNQ
-212 RTEIIMQTPDQWEE
+212 AEVIMQTPDQWEE
-226 LYQTINALG
+226 LYQTINALS

-243 AYTTTEEQLYTL
+243 ACTTTEEQLYTL

-267 LSDSRLL
+267 DADSRLL
-274 LLNPKMQMHL
+274 LLNPKMQLHL
-284 GVVDYQP
+284 NVVSYQP
-291 GHHYTEVI
+291 EQRYTEVI

-306 LIHQVSPEQPL
+306 LIHQVTPEHPL
-317 IHQEITITQGR
+317 IHQEITLTEGR

-333 SLRYFNSPEGT
+333 SLRYFTNSEGT

-394 DDPATLTSF
+394 DDPQTLTSF

-423 LSKDGENSYETQ
+423 LSKDGENSYEIQPIYT
-435 TIKIESYFQQIIQS
+435 EPYFQQIVQN
-449 YQPTISKKD
+449 YQPIIEKKRLTIR
-458 LKIQLIGEDAP
+458 LIGKNEP
-469 FTTQTDILYPIIKNL
+469 FTTKTDILYPIIKNL
-484 IENAIQYSKNTGTI
+484 IENAVQYSKSDSEI
-498 LIRYEVT
+498 IIRYQAT
-505 DSLTF
+505 DDLSF

-519 EKEDQERIFERF
+519 DIEDQERIFERF

-555 VKLLHGTIQVES
+555 VQLLNGTITVDS
-567 HPGTGSTFTV
+567 HLGTGSTFTV
-577 NLPKI
+577 TIPKM

>member
-1 MRKMKWKK
+1 MKWKK
-9 GYERAFFLLVLLGLF
+9 IYERLFFLILLVSLF
-24 LGSWQLIS
+24 FGGWQLIS
-32 HYFQQQIIEQ
+32 HYFQQQIVEQ

-54 IRQLDVTHLKA
+54 IRQLDVENLQA
-65 SQNEQALTE
+65 AQNKTALEE

-88 SGKIIFDT
+88 TGKILFDT
-96 NDDTLN
+96 NNETLN
-102 EHRDSRPEIKA
+102 EQRNSRPEIKA
-113 VLDGGNLGSSLRKST
+113 VLNGGNLGSALRKST
-128 TLKEELLYVALPIK
+128 TLNEDLLYVALPVK
-142 KNGQLEAI
+142 KSGQLEAI
-150 VRIAEP
+150 LRIAEP

-163 TDTFRRWVFFFFLIF
+163 TESFRRWVFFFFLSF
-178 FLILSSMIYYFIY
+178 FLVLAGMIYYLIY
-191 QRNQPLKTVL
+191 QKNQPLKTVL
-201 PVLKKMVRDPQ
+201 PVLKKMVQNPNQ
-212 RTEIIMQTPDQWEE
+212 AEVIMQTPDQWEE
-226 LYQTINALG
+226 LYQTINALS

-243 AYTTTEEQLYTL
+243 ACTTTEEQLYTL

-267 LSDSRLL
+267 DADSRLL
-274 LLNPKMQMHL
+274 LLNPKMQLHL
-284 GVVDYQP
+284 NVVSYQP
-291 GHHYTEVI
+291 EQRYTEVI

-306 LIHQVSPEQPL
+306 LIHQVTPEHPL
-317 IHQEITITQGR
+317 IHQEITLTEGR

-333 SLRYFNSPEGT
+333 SLRYFTNSEGT

-394 DDPATLTSF
+394 DDPQTLTSF

-423 LSKDGENSYETQ
+423 LSKDGENSYEIQ
-435 TIKIESYFQQIIQS
+435 TIYTEPYFQQIVQN
-449 YQPTISKKD
+449 YQPIIEKKRLTIR
-458 LKIQLIGEDAP
+458 LIGKNEP
-469 FTTQTDILYPIIKNL
+469 FTTKTDILYPIIKNL
-484 IENAIQYSKNTGTI
+484 IENAVQYSKSDSEI
-498 LIRYEVT
+498 IIRYQAT
-505 DSLTF
+505 DDLSF

-519 EKEDQERIFERF
+519 DIEDQERIFERF

-555 VKLLHGTIQVES
+555 VQLLNGTITVDS
-567 HPGTGSTFTV
+567 HLGTGSTFTV
-577 NLPKI
+577 TIPKM

>member
-1 MRKMKWKK
+1 MKWKK
-9 GYERAFFLLVLLGLF
+9 VYERLFFLILLVSLF
-24 LGSWQLIS
+24 FGGWQLIS
-32 HYFQQQIIEQ
+32 HYFQQQIVEQ

-54 IRQLDVTHLKA
+54 IRQLDVENLQA
-65 SQNEQALTE
+65 AQNKTALEE

-88 SGKIIFDT
+88 TGKILFDT
-96 NDDTLN
+96 NNETLN
-102 EHRDSRPEIKA
+102 EQRNSRPEIKA
-113 VLDGGNLGSSLRKST
+113 VLNGGNLGSALRKST
-128 TLKEELLYVALPIK
+128 TLNGDLLYVALPVK
-142 KNGQLEAI
+142 KSGQLEAI
-150 VRIAEP
+150 LRIAEP

-163 TDTFRRWVFFFFLIF
+163 TESFRRWVFFFFLSF
-178 FLILSSMIYYFIY
+178 FLVLAGMIYYLIY
-191 QRNQPLKTVL
+191 QKNQPLKTVL
-201 PVLKKMVRDPQ
+201 PVLKKMVQNPNQ
-212 RTEIIMQTPDQWEE
+212 AEVIMQTPDQWEE
-226 LYQTINALG
+226 LYQTINALS

-243 AYTTTEEQLYTL
+243 ACTTTEEQLYTL

-267 LSDSRLL
+267 DADSRLL
-274 LLNPKMQMHL
+274 LLNPKMQLHL
-284 GVVDYQP
+284 NVVSYQP
-291 GHHYTEVI
+291 EQRYTEVI

-306 LIHQVSPEQPL
+306 LIHQVTPEHPL
-317 IHQEITITQGR
+317 IHQEITLTEGR

-333 SLRYFNSPEGT
+333 SLRYFTNSEGT

-394 DDPATLTSF
+394 DDPQTLTSF

-423 LSKDGENSYETQ
+423 LSKDGENSYEIQ
-435 TIKIESYFQQIIQS
+435 TIYTEPYFQQIVQN
-449 YQPTISKKD
+449 YQPIIEKKRLTIR
-458 LKIQLIGEDAP
+458 LIGKNEP
-469 FTTQTDILYPIIKNL
+469 FTTKTDILYPIIKNL
-484 IENAIQYSKNTGTI
+484 IENAVQYSKSDSEI
-498 LIRYEVT
+498 IIRYQAT
-505 DSLTF
+505 DDLSF

-519 EKEDQERIFERF
+519 DIEDQERIFERF

-555 VKLLHGTIQVES
+555 VQLLNGTITVDS
-567 HPGTGSTFTV
+567 HLGTGSTFTV
-577 NLPKI
+577 TIPKM

>member
-1 MRKMKWKK
+1 MKWKK
-9 GYERAFFLLVLLGLF
+9 IYERLFFLILLVSLF
-24 LGSWQLIS
+24 FGGWQLIS
-32 HYFQQQIIEQ
+32 HYFQQQIVEQ

-54 IRQLDVTHLKA
+54 IRQLDVENLQA
-65 SQNEQALTE
+65 AQNKTALEE

-88 SGKIIFDT
+88 TGKILFDT
-96 NDDTLN
+96 NNETLN
-102 EHRDSRPEIKA
+102 EQRNSRPEIKA
-113 VLDGGNLGSSLRKST
+113 VLNGGNLGSALRKST
-128 TLKEELLYVALPIK
+128 TLNEDLLYVALPVK
-142 KNGQLEAI
+142 KSGQLEAI
-150 VRIAEP
+150 LRIAEP

-163 TDTFRRWVFFFFLIF
+163 TESFRRWVFFFFLSF
-178 FLILSSMIYYFIY
+178 FLVLAGMIYYLIY
-191 QRNQPLKTVL
+191 QKNQPLKTVL
-201 PVLKKMVRDPQ
+201 PVLKKMVQNPNQ
-212 RTEIIMQTPDQWEE
+212 AEVIMQTPDQWEE
-226 LYQTINALG
+226 LYQTINALS

-267 LSDSRLL
+267 DADSRLL
-274 LLNPKMQMHL
+274 LLNPKMQLHL
-284 GVVDYQP
+284 NVVSYQP
-291 GHHYTEVI
+291 EQRYTEVI

-306 LIHQVSPEQPL
+306 LIHQ
-317 IHQEITITQGR
+317 EITLTEGR

-333 SLRYFNSPEGT
+333 SLRYFTNSEGT

-394 DDPATLTSF
+394 DDPQTLTSF

-423 LSKDGENSYETQ
+423 LSKDGENSYEIQ
-435 TIKIESYFQQIIQS
+435 TIYTEPYFQQIVQN
-449 YQPTISKKD
+449 YQPIIEKKRLTIR
-458 LKIQLIGEDAP
+458 LIGKNEP
-469 FTTQTDILYPIIKNL
+469 FTTKTDILYPIIKNL
-484 IENAIQYSKNTGTI
+484 IENAVQYSKSDSEI
-498 LIRYEVT
+498 IIRYQAT
-505 DSLTF
+505 DDLSF

-519 EKEDQERIFERF
+519 DIEDQERIFERF
-531 YRVDKARSRHSGGTG
+531 YRVDKARSRYSGGTG

-555 VKLLHGTIQVES
+555 VQLLNGTITVDS
-567 HPGTGSTFTV
+567 HLGTGSTFTV
-577 NLPKI
+577 TIPKM

>member
-1 MRKMKWKK
+1 MKWKK
-9 GYERAFFLLVLLGLF
+9 IYERLFFLILLVSLF
-24 LGSWQLIS
+24 FGGWQLIS
-32 HYFQQQIIEQ
+32 HYFQQQIVEQ

-54 IRQLDVTHLKA
+54 IRQLDVENLQA
-65 SQNEQALTE
+65 AQNKTALEE

-88 SGKIIFDT
+88 TGKILFDT
-96 NDDTLN
+96 NNETLN
-102 EHRDSRPEIKA
+102 EQRNSRPEIKA
-113 VLDGGNLGSSLRKST
+113 VLNGGNLGSALRKST
-128 TLKEELLYVALPIK
+128 TLNEDLLYVALPVK
-142 KNGQLEAI
+142 KSGQLEAI
-150 VRIAEP
+150 LRIAEP

-163 TDTFRRWVFFFFLIF
+163 TESFRRWVFFFFLSF
-178 FLILSSMIYYFIY
+178 FLVLAGMIYYLIY
-191 QRNQPLKTVL
+191 QKNQPLKTVL
-201 PVLKKMVRDPQ
+201 PVLKKMVQNPNQ
-212 RTEIIMQTPDQWEE
+212 AEVIMQTPDQWEE
-226 LYQTINALG
+226 LYQTINALS

-243 AYTTTEEQLYTL
+243 ACTTTEEQLYTL

-267 LSDSRLL
+267 DADSRLL
-274 LLNPKMQMHL
+274 LLNPKMQLHL
-284 GVVDYQP
+284 NVVSYQP
-291 GHHYTEVI
+291 EQRHTEVI

-306 LIHQVSPEQPL
+306 LIHQVTPEHPL
-317 IHQEITITQGR
+317 IHQEITLTEGR

-333 SLRYFNSPEGT
+333 SLRYFTNSEGT

-394 DDPATLTSF
+394 DDPQTLTSF

-423 LSKDGENSYETQ
+423 LSKDGENSYEIQ
-435 TIKIESYFQQIIQS
+435 TIYTEPYFQQIVQN
-449 YQPTISKKD
+449 YQPIIEKKRLTIR
-458 LKIQLIGEDAP
+458 LIGKNEP
-469 FTTQTDILYPIIKNL
+469 FTTKTDILYPIIKNL
-484 IENAIQYSKNTGTI
+484 IENAVQYSKSDSEI
-498 LIRYEVT
+498 IIRYQAT
-505 DSLTF
+505 DDLSF

-519 EKEDQERIFERF
+519 DIEDQERIFERF

-555 VKLLHGTIQVES
+555 VQLLNGTITVDS
-567 HPGTGSTFTV
+567 HLGTGSTFTV
-577 NLPKI
+577 TIPKM

>member
-1 MRKMKWKK
+1 MKWKK
-9 GYERAFFLLVLLGLF
+9 IYERLFFLILLVSLF
-24 LGSWQLIS
+24 FGGWQLIS
-32 HYFQQQIIEQ
+32 HYFQQQIVEQ

-54 IRQLDVTHLKA
+54 IRQLDVENLQA
-65 SQNEQALTE
+65 AQNKTALEE

-88 SGKIIFDT
+88 TGKILFDT
-96 NDDTLN
+96 NNETLN
-102 EHRDSRPEIKA
+102 EQRNSRPEIKA
-113 VLDGGNLGSSLRKST
+113 VLNGGNLGSALRKST
-128 TLKEELLYVALPIK
+128 TLNEDLLYVALPVK
-142 KNGQLEAI
+142 KSGQLEAI
-150 VRIAEP
+150 LRIAEP

-163 TDTFRRWVFFFFLIF
+163 TESFRRWVFFFFLSF
-178 FLILSSMIYYFIY
+178 FLVLAGMIYYLIY
-191 QRNQPLKTVL
+191 QKNQPLKTVL
-201 PVLKKMVRDPQ
+201 PVLKKMVQNPNQ
-212 RTEIIMQTPDQWEE
+212 AEVIMQTPDQWEE
-226 LYQTINALG
+226 LYQTINALS

-243 AYTTTEEQLYTL
+243 ACTTTEEQLYTL

-267 LSDSRLL
+267 DADSRLL
-274 LLNPKMQMHL
+274 LLNPKMQLHL
-284 GVVDYQP
+284 NVVSYQP
-291 GHHYTEVI
+291 EQRYTEVI

-306 LIHQVSPEQPL
+306 LIHQVTPEHPL
-317 IHQEITITQGR
+317 IHQEITLTEGR

-333 SLRYFNSPEGT
+333 SLRYFTNSEGT

-394 DDPATLTSF
+394 DDPQTLTSF

-423 LSKDGENSYETQ
+423 LSKDGENSYEIQ
-435 TIKIESYFQQIIQS
+435 TIYTEPYFQQIVQN
-449 YQPTISKKD
+449 YQPIIEKKRLTIR
-458 LKIQLIGEDAP
+458 LIGKNEP
-469 FTTQTDILYPIIKNL
+469 FTTKTDILYPIIKNL
-484 IENAIQYSKNTGTI
+484 IENAVQYSKSDSEI
-498 LIRYEVT
+498 IICYQAT
-505 DSLTF
+505 DDLSF

-519 EKEDQERIFERF
+519 DIEDQERIFERF

-555 VKLLHGTIQVES
+555 VQLLNGTITVDS
-567 HPGTGSTFTV
+567 HLGTGSTFTV
-577 NLPKI
+577 TIPKM

>member
-1 MRKMKWKK
+1 MKWKK
-9 GYERAFFLLVLLGLF
+9 IYERLFFLILLVSLF
-24 LGSWQLIS
+24 FGGWQLIS
-32 HYFQQQIIEQ
+32 HYFQQQIVEQ

-54 IRQLDVTHLKA
+54 IRQLDVENLQA
-65 SQNEQALTE
+65 AQNKTALEE

-88 SGKIIFDT
+88 TGKILFDT
-96 NDDTLN
+96 NNETLN
-102 EHRDSRPEIKA
+102 EQRNSRPEIKA
-113 VLDGGNLGSSLRKST
+113 VLNGGNLGSALRKST
-128 TLKEELLYVALPIK
+128 TLNEDLLYVALPVK
-142 KNGQLEAI
+142 KSGQLEAI
-150 VRIAEP
+150 LRIAEP
-156 TSGFLPR
+156 TSVILPR
-163 TDTFRRWVFFFFLIF
+163 TESFRRWVFFFFLSF
-178 FLILSSMIYYFIY
+178 FLVLAGMIYYLIY
-191 QRNQPLKTVL
+191 QKNQPLKTVL
-201 PVLKKMVRDPQ
+201 PVLKKMVQNPNQ
-212 RTEIIMQTPDQWEE
+212 AEVIMQTPDQWEE
-226 LYQTINALG
+226 LYQTINALS

-243 AYTTTEEQLYTL
+243 ACTTTEEQLYTL

-267 LSDSRLL
+267 DADSRLL
-274 LLNPKMQMHL
+274 LLNPKMQLHL
-284 GVVDYQP
+284 NVVSYQP
-291 GHHYTEVI
+291 EQRYTEVI

-306 LIHQVSPEQPL
+306 LIHQVTPEHPL
-317 IHQEITITQGR
+317 IHQEITLTEGR

-333 SLRYFNSPEGT
+333 SLRYFTNSEGT

-394 DDPATLTSF
+394 DDPQTLTSF

-423 LSKDGENSYETQ
+423 LSKDGENSYEIQ
-435 TIKIESYFQQIIQS
+435 TIYTEPYFQQIVQN
-449 YQPTISKKD
+449 YQPIIEKKRLTIR
-458 LKIQLIGEDAP
+458 LIGKNEP
-469 FTTQTDILYPIIKNL
+469 FTTKTDILYPIIKNL
-484 IENAIQYSKNTGTI
+484 IENAVQYSKSDSEI
-498 LIRYEVT
+498 IIRYQAT
-505 DSLTF
+505 DDLSF

-519 EKEDQERIFERF
+519 DIEDQERIFERF

-555 VKLLHGTIQVES
+555 VQLLNGTITVDS
-567 HPGTGSTFTV
+567 HLGTGSTFTV
-577 NLPKI
+577 TIPKM

>member
-1 MRKMKWKK
+1 MKWKK
-9 GYERAFFLLVLLGLF
+9 IYERLFFLILLVSLF
-24 LGSWQLIS
+24 FGGWQLIS
-32 HYFQQQIIEQ
+32 NYFQQQIVEQ

-54 IRQLDVTHLKA
+54 IRQLDVENLQA
-65 SQNEQALTE
+65 AQNKTALEE

-88 SGKIIFDT
+88 TGKILFDT
-96 NDDTLN
+96 NNETLN
-102 EHRDSRPEIKA
+102 EQRNSRPEIKA
-113 VLDGGNLGSSLRKST
+113 VLNGGNLGSALRKST
-128 TLKEELLYVALPIK
+128 TLNGDLLYVALPVK
-142 KNGQLEAI
+142 KSGQLEAI
-150 VRIAEP
+150 LRIAEP

-163 TDTFRRWVFFFFLIF
+163 TESFRRWVFFFFLSF
-178 FLILSSMIYYFIY
+178 FLVLAGMIYYLIY
-191 QRNQPLKTVL
+191 QKNQPLKTVL
-201 PVLKKMVRDPQ
+201 PVLKKMVQNPNQ
-212 RTEIIMQTPDQWEE
+212 AEVIMQTPDQWEE
-226 LYQTINALG
+226 LYQTINALS

-267 LSDSRLL
+267 DADSRLL
-274 LLNPKMQMHL
+274 LLNPKMQLHL
-284 GVVDYQP
+284 NVVSYQP
-291 GHHYTEVI
+291 EQRYTEVI

-306 LIHQVSPEQPL
+306 LIHQVTPEHPL
-317 IHQEITITQGR
+317 IHQEITLTEGR

-333 SLRYFNSPEGT
+333 SLRYFTNSEGT

-394 DDPATLTSF
+394 DDPQTLTSF

-423 LSKDGENSYETQ
+423 LSKDGENSYEIQ
-435 TIKIESYFQQIIQS
+435 TIYTEPYFQQIVQN
-449 YQPTISKKD
+449 YQPIIEKKRLTIR
-458 LKIQLIGEDAP
+458 LIGKNEP
-469 FTTQTDILYPIIKNL
+469 FTTKTDILYPIIKNL
-484 IENAIQYSKNTGTI
+484 IENAVQYSKSDSEI
-498 LIRYEVT
+498 IIRYQAT
-505 DSLTF
+505 DDLSF

-519 EKEDQERIFERF
+519 DTEDQERIFERF

-555 VKLLHGTIQVES
+555 VQLLNGTITVDS
-567 HPGTGSTFTV
+567 HLGTGSTFTV
-577 NLPKI
+577 TIPKM

>member
-1 MRKMKWKK
+1 MKWKK
-9 GYERAFFLLVLLGLF
+9 IYERLFFLILLVSLF
-24 LGSWQLIS
+24 FGGWQLIS
-32 HYFQQQIIEQ
+32 HYFQQQIVEQ

-54 IRQLDVTHLKA
+54 IRQLDVENLQA
-65 SQNEQALTE
+65 AQNKTALEE

-88 SGKIIFDT
+88 TGKILFDT
-96 NDDTLN
+96 NNETLN
-102 EHRDSRPEIKA
+102 EQRNSRPEIKA
-113 VLDGGNLGSSLRKST
+113 VLNGGNLGSALRKST
-128 TLKEELLYVALPIK
+128 TLNEDLLYVALPVK
-142 KNGQLEAI
+142 KSGQLEAI
-150 VRIAEP
+150 LRIAEP

-163 TDTFRRWVFFFFLIF
+163 TESFRRWVFFFFLSF
-178 FLILSSMIYYFIY
+178 FLVLAGMIYYLIY
-191 QRNQPLKTVL
+191 QKNQPLKTVL
-201 PVLKKMVRDPQ
+201 PVLKKMVQNPNQ
-212 RTEIIMQTPDQWEE
+212 AEVIMQTPDQWEE
-226 LYQTINALG
+226 LYQTINALS

-243 AYTTTEEQLYTL
+243 ACTTTEEQLYTL

-267 LSDSRLL
+267 DADSRLL
-274 LLNPKMQMHL
+274 LLNPKMQLHL
-284 GVVDYQP
+284 NVVSYQP
-291 GHHYTEVI
+291 EQRYTEVI

-306 LIHQVSPEQPL
+306 LIHQVTPERPL
-317 IHQEITITQGR
+317 IHQEITLTEGR

-333 SLRYFNSPEGT
+333 SLRYFTNSEGT

-394 DDPATLTSF
+394 DDPQTLTSF

-423 LSKDGENSYETQ
+423 LSKDGENSYEIQ
-435 TIKIESYFQQIIQS
+435 TIYTEPYFQQIVQN
-449 YQPTISKKD
+449 YQPIIEKKRLTIR
-458 LKIQLIGEDAP
+458 LIGKNEP
-469 FTTQTDILYPIIKNL
+469 FTTKTDILYPIIKNL
-484 IENAIQYSKNTGTI
+484 IENAVQYSKSDSEI
-498 LIRYEVT
+498 IIRYQAT
-505 DSLTF
+505 DDLSF

-519 EKEDQERIFERF
+519 DIEDQERIFERF

-555 VKLLHGTIQVES
+555 VQLLNGTITVDS
-567 HPGTGSTFTV
+567 HLGTGSTFTV
-577 NLPKI
+577 TIPKM

>member
-1 MRKMKWKK
+1 MKWKK
-9 GYERAFFLLVLLGLF
+9 IYERLFFLILLVSLF
-24 LGSWQLIS
+24 FGGWQLIS
-32 HYFQQQIIEQ
+32 HYFQQQIVEQ

-54 IRQLDVTHLKA
+54 IRQLDVENLQA
-65 SQNEQALTE
+65 AQNKTALEE

-88 SGKIIFDT
+88 TGKILFDT
-96 NDDTLN
+96 NNETLN
-102 EHRDSRPEIKA
+102 EQRNSRPEIKA
-113 VLDGGNLGSSLRKST
+113 VLNGGNLGSALRKST
-128 TLKEELLYVALPIK
+128 TLNEDLLYVALPVK
-142 KNGQLEAI
+142 KSGQLEAI
-150 VRIAEP
+150 LRIAEP

-163 TDTFRRWVFFFFLIF
+163 TESFRRWVFFFFLSF
-178 FLILSSMIYYFIY
+178 FLVLPGMIYYLIY
-191 QRNQPLKTVL
+191 QKNQPLKTVL
-201 PVLKKMVRDPQ
+201 PVLKKMVQNPNQ
-212 RTEIIMQTPDQWEE
+212 AEVIMQTPDQWEE
-226 LYQTINALG
+226 LYQTINALS

-243 AYTTTEEQLYTL
+243 ACTTTEEQLYTL

-267 LSDSRLL
+267 DADSRLL
-274 LLNPKMQMHL
+274 LLNPKMQLHL
-284 GVVDYQP
+284 NVVSYQP
-291 GHHYTEVI
+291 EQRYTEVI

-306 LIHQVSPEQPL
+306 LIHQVTPEHPL
-317 IHQEITITQGR
+317 IHQEITLTEGR

-333 SLRYFNSPEGT
+333 SLRYFTNSEGT

-394 DDPATLTSF
+394 DDPQTLTSF

-423 LSKDGENSYETQ
+423 LSKDGENSYEIQ
-435 TIKIESYFQQIIQS
+435 TIYTEPYFQQIVQN
-449 YQPTISKKD
+449 YQPIIEKKRLTIR
-458 LKIQLIGEDAP
+458 LIGKNEP
-469 FTTQTDILYPIIKNL
+469 FTTKTDILYPIIKNL
-484 IENAIQYSKNTGTI
+484 IENAVQYSKSDSEI
-498 LIRYEVT
+498 IIRYQAT
-505 DSLTF
+505 DDLSF

-519 EKEDQERIFERF
+519 DIEDQERIFERF

-555 VKLLHGTIQVES
+555 VQLLNGTITVDS
-567 HPGTGSTFTV
+567 HLGTGSTFTV
-577 NLPKI
+577 TIPKM

>member
-1 MRKMKWKK
+1 MKWKK
-9 GYERAFFLLVLLGLF
+9 IYERLFFLILLVSLF
-24 LGSWQLIS
+24 FGGWQLIS
-32 HYFQQQIIEQ
+32 HYFQQQIVEQ

-54 IRQLDVTHLKA
+54 IRQLDVENLQA
-65 SQNEQALTE
+65 AQNKTALEE

-88 SGKIIFDT
+88 TGKILFDT
-96 NDDTLN
+96 NNETLN
-102 EHRDSRPEIKA
+102 EQRNSRPEIKA
-113 VLDGGNLGSSLRKST
+113 VLNGGNLGSALRKST
-128 TLKEELLYVALPIK
+128 TLNEDLLYVALPVK
-142 KNGQLEAI
+142 KSGQLEAI
-150 VRIAEP
+150 LRIAEP

-163 TDTFRRWVFFFFLIF
+163 TESFRRWVFFFFLSF
-178 FLILSSMIYYFIY
+178 FLVLAGMIYYLIY
-191 QRNQPLKTVL
+191 QKNQPLKTVL
-201 PVLKKMVRDPQ
+201 PVLKKMVQNPNQ
-212 RTEIIMQTPDQWEE
+212 AEVIMQTPDQWEE
-226 LYQTINALG
+226 LYQTINALS

-267 LSDSRLL
+267 DADSRLL
-274 LLNPKMQMHL
+274 LLNPKMQLHL
-284 GVVDYQP
+284 NVVSYQP
-291 GHHYTEVI
+291 EQRYTEVI

-306 LIHQVSPEQPL
+306 LIHQVTPEHPL
-317 IHQEITITQGR
+317 IHQEITLTEGR

-333 SLRYFNSPEGT
+333 SLRYFTNSEGT

-394 DDPATLTSF
+394 DDPQTLTSF

-423 LSKDGENSYETQ
+423 LSKDGENSYEIQ
-435 TIKIESYFQQIIQS
+435 TIYTEPYFQQIVQN
-449 YQPTISKKD
+449 YQPIIEKKRLTIR
-458 LKIQLIGEDAP
+458 LIGKNEP
-469 FTTQTDILYPIIKNL
+469 FTTKTDILYPIIKNL
-484 IENAIQYSKNTGTI
+484 IENAVQYSKSDSEI
-498 LIRYEVT
+498 IIRYQAT
-505 DSLTF
+505 DDLSF

-519 EKEDQERIFERF
+519 SIEDQERIFERF
-531 YRVDKARSRHSGGTG
+531 YRVDKARSRYSGGTG

-555 VKLLHGTIQVES
+555 VQLLNGTITVDS
-567 HPGTGSTFTV
+567 HLGTGSTFTV
-577 NLPKI
+577 TIPKM

>member
-1 MRKMKWKK
+1 MKWKK
-9 GYERAFFLLVLLGLF
+9 IYERLFFLILLVSLF
-24 LGSWQLIS
+24 FGGWQLIS
-32 HYFQQQIIEQ
+32 HYFQQQIVEQ

-54 IRQLDVTHLKA
+54 IRQLDVENLQA
-65 SQNEQALTE
+65 AQNKTALEE

-88 SGKIIFDT
+88 TGKILFDT
-96 NDDTLN
+96 NNETLN
-102 EHRDSRPEIKA
+102 EQRNSRPEIKA
-113 VLDGGNLGSSLRKST
+113 VLNGGNLGSALRKSN
-128 TLKEELLYVALPIK
+128 TLNEDLLYVALPVK
-142 KNGQLEAI
+142 KSGQLEAI
-150 VRIAEP
+150 LRIAEP

-163 TDTFRRWVFFFFLIF
+163 TESFRRWVFFFFLSF
-178 FLILSSMIYYFIY
+178 FLVLAGMIYYLIY
-191 QRNQPLKTVL
+191 QKNQPLKTVL
-201 PVLKKMVRDPQ
+201 PVLKKMVQNPNQ
-212 RTEIIMQTPDQWEE
+212 AEVIMQTPDQWEE
-226 LYQTINALG
+226 LYQTINALS

-267 LSDSRLL
+267 DADSRLL
-274 LLNPKMQMHL
+274 LLNPKMQLHL
-284 GVVDYQP
+284 NVVSYQP
-291 GHHYTEVI
+291 EQRYTEVI

-306 LIHQVSPEQPL
+306 LIHQVTPEHPL
-317 IHQEITITQGR
+317 IHQEITLTEGR

-333 SLRYFNSPEGT
+333 SLRYFTNSEGT

-394 DDPATLTSF
+394 DDPQTLTSF

-423 LSKDGENSYETQ
+423 LSKDGENSYEIQ
-435 TIKIESYFQQIIQS
+435 TIYTEPYFQQIVQN
-449 YQPTISKKD
+449 YQPIIEKKRLTIR
-458 LKIQLIGEDAP
+458 LIGKNEP
-469 FTTQTDILYPIIKNL
+469 FTTKTDILYPIIKNL
-484 IENAIQYSKNTGTI
+484 IENAVQYSKSDSEI
-498 LIRYEVT
+498 IIRYQAT
-505 DSLTF
+505 DDLSF

-519 EKEDQERIFERF
+519 DIEDQERIFERF

-555 VKLLHGTIQVES
+555 VQLLNGTITVDS
-567 HPGTGSTFTV
+567 HLGTGSTFTV
-577 NLPKI
+577 TIPKM

>member
-1 MRKMKWKK
+1 MKWKK
-9 GYERAFFLLVLLGLF
+9 IYERLFFLILLVSLF
-24 LGSWQLIS
+24 FGGWQLIS
-32 HYFQQQIIEQ
+32 HYFQQQIVEQ

-54 IRQLDVTHLKA
+54 IRQLDVENLQA
-65 SQNEQALTE
+65 AQNKTALEE

-88 SGKIIFDT
+88 TGKILFDT
-96 NDDTLN
+96 NNETLN
-102 EHRDSRPEIKA
+102 EQRNSRPEIKA
-113 VLDGGNLGSSLRKST
+113 VLNGGNLGSALRKST
-128 TLKEELLYVALPIK
+128 TLNEDLLYVALPVK
-142 KNGQLEAI
+142 KSGQLEAI
-150 VRIAEP
+150 LRIAEP

-163 TDTFRRWVFFFFLIF
+163 TESFRRWVIFFFLSF
-178 FLILSSMIYYFIY
+178 FLVLAGMIYYLIY
-191 QRNQPLKTVL
+191 QKNQPLKTVL
-201 PVLKKMVRDPQ
+201 PVLKKMVQNPNQ
-212 RTEIIMQTPDQWEE
+212 AEVIMQTPDQWEE
-226 LYQTINALG
+226 LYQTINALS

-243 AYTTTEEQLYTL
+243 ACTTTEEQLYTL

-267 LSDSRLL
+267 DADSRLL
-274 LLNPKMQMHL
+274 LLNPKMQLHL
-284 GVVDYQP
+284 NVVSYQP
-291 GHHYTEVI
+291 EQRYTEVI

-306 LIHQVSPEQPL
+306 LIHQVTPEHPL
-317 IHQEITITQGR
+317 IHQEITLTEGR

-333 SLRYFNSPEGT
+333 SLRYFTNSEGT

-394 DDPATLTSF
+394 DDPQTLTSF

-423 LSKDGENSYETQ
+423 LSKDGENSYEIQ
-435 TIKIESYFQQIIQS
+435 TIYTEPYFQQIVQS
-449 YQPTISKKD
+449 YQPIIEKKRLTIR
-458 LKIQLIGEDAP
+458 LIGKNEP
-469 FTTQTDILYPIIKNL
+469 FTTKTDILYPIIKNL
-484 IENAIQYSKNTGTI
+484 IENAVQYSKSDSEI
-498 LIRYEVT
+498 IIRYQAT
-505 DSLTF
+505 DDLSF

-519 EKEDQERIFERF
+519 DIEDQERIFERF

-555 VKLLHGTIQVES
+555 VQLLNGTITVDS
-567 HPGTGSTFTV
+567 HLGTGSTFTV
-577 NLPKI
+577 TIPKM

>member
-1 MRKMKWKK
+1 MKWKK
-9 GYERAFFLLVLLGLF
+9 IYERLFFLILLVSLF
-24 LGSWQLIS
+24 FGGWQLIS
-32 HYFQQQIIEQ
+32 HYFQQQIVEQ
-42 QESYLTKKAQLL
+42 QESYLTKKAQLM
-54 IRQLDVTHLKA
+54 IRQLDVENLQA
-65 SQNEQALTE
+65 AQNKTALEE

-88 SGKIIFDT
+88 TGKILFDT
-96 NDDTLN
+96 KNETLN
-102 EHRDSRPEIKA
+102 EQRNSRPEIKA
-113 VLDGGNLGSSLRKST
+113 VLNGGNLGSALRKST
-128 TLKEELLYVALPIK
+128 TLNEDLLYVALPVK
-142 KNGQLEAI
+142 KSGQLEAI
-150 VRIAEP
+150 LRIAEP

-163 TDTFRRWVFFFFLIF
+163 TESFRRWVFFFFLSF
-178 FLILSSMIYYFIY
+178 FLVLAGMIYYLIY
-191 QRNQPLKTVL
+191 QKNQPLKTVL
-201 PVLKKMVRDPQ
+201 PVLKKMVQNPNQ
-212 RTEIIMQTPDQWEE
+212 AEVIMQTPDQWEE
-226 LYQTINALG
+226 LYQTINALS

-243 AYTTTEEQLYTL
+243 ACTTTEEQLYTL

-267 LSDSRLL
+267 DADSRLL
-274 LLNPKMQMHL
+274 LLNPKMQLHL
-284 GVVDYQP
+284 NVVSYQP
-291 GHHYTEVI
+291 EQRYTEVI

-306 LIHQVSPEQPL
+306 LIHQVTPEHPL
-317 IHQEITITQGR
+317 IHQEITLTEGR

-333 SLRYFNSPEGT
+333 SLRYFTNSEGT

-394 DDPATLTSF
+394 DDPQTLTSF

-423 LSKDGENSYETQ
+423 LSKDGENSYEIQ
-435 TIKIESYFQQIIQS
+435 TIYTEPYFQQIVQN
-449 YQPTISKKD
+449 YQPIIEKKRLTIR
-458 LKIQLIGEDAP
+458 LIGKNEP
-469 FTTQTDILYPIIKNL
+469 FTTKTDILYPIIKNL
-484 IENAIQYSKNTGTI
+484 IENAVQYSKSDSEI
-498 LIRYEVT
+498 IIRYQAT
-505 DSLTF
+505 DDLSF

-519 EKEDQERIFERF
+519 DIEDQERIFERF

-555 VKLLHGTIQVES
+555 VQLLNGTITVDS
-567 HPGTGSTFTV
+567 HLGTGSTFTV
-577 NLPKI
+577 TIPKM

>member
-1 MRKMKWKK
+1 MKWKK
-9 GYERAFFLLVLLGLF
+9 IYERLFFLILLVSLF
-24 LGSWQLIS
+24 FGGWQLIS
-32 HYFQQQIIEQ
+32 HYFQQQIVEQ

-54 IRQLDVTHLKA
+54 IRQLDVENLQA
-65 SQNEQALTE
+65 AQNKTALEE

-88 SGKIIFDT
+88 TGKILFDT
-96 NDDTLN
+96 NNETLN
-102 EHRDSRPEIKA
+102 EQRNSRPEIKA
-113 VLDGGNLGSSLRKST
+113 VLNGGNLGSALRKST
-128 TLKEELLYVALPIK
+128 TLNEDLLYVALPVK
-142 KNGQLEAI
+142 KSGQLEAI
-150 VRIAEP
+150 LRIAEP

-163 TDTFRRWVFFFFLIF
+163 TESFRRWVFFFFLSF
-178 FLILSSMIYYFIY
+178 FLVLAGMIYYLIY
-191 QRNQPLKTVL
+191 QKNQPLKTVL
-201 PVLKKMVRDPQ
+201 PVLKKMVQNPNQ
-212 RTEIIMQTPDQWEE
+212 AEVIMQTPDQWEE
-226 LYQTINALG
+226 LYQTINALS

-243 AYTTTEEQLYTL
+243 ACTTTEEQLYTL

-267 LSDSRLL
+267 DADSRLL
-274 LLNPKMQMHL
+274 LLNPKMQLHL
-284 GVVDYQP
+284 NVVSYQP
-291 GHHYTEVI
+291 EQRYTEVI

-306 LIHQVSPEQPL
+306 LIHQVTPEHPL
-317 IHQEITITQGR
+317 IHQEITLTEGR

-333 SLRYFNSPEGT
+333 SLRYFTNSEGT

-364 KDFVGNVSHELKTPV
+364 KDFVDNVSHELKTPV

-394 DDPATLTSF
+394 DDPQTLTSF

-423 LSKDGENSYETQ
+423 LSKDGENSYEIQ
-435 TIKIESYFQQIIQS
+435 TIYTEPYFQQIVQN
-449 YQPTISKKD
+449 YQPIIEKKRLTIR
-458 LKIQLIGEDAP
+458 LIGKNEP
-469 FTTQTDILYPIIKNL
+469 FTTKTDILYPIIKNL
-484 IENAIQYSKNTGTI
+484 IENAVQYSKSDSEI
-498 LIRYEVT
+498 IIRYQAT
-505 DSLTF
+505 DDLSF

-519 EKEDQERIFERF
+519 DIEDQERIFERF

-555 VKLLHGTIQVES
+555 VQLLNGTITVDS
-567 HPGTGSTFTV
+567 HLGTGSTFTV
-577 NLPKI
+577 TIPKM

>member
-1 MRKMKWKK
+1 MKWKK
-9 GYERAFFLLVLLGLF
+9 IYERLFFLILLVSLF
-24 LGSWQLIS
+24 FGGWQLIS
-32 HYFQQQIIEQ
+32 NYFQQQIVEQ

-54 IRQLDVTHLKA
+54 IRQLDVENLQA
-65 SQNEQALTE
+65 AQNKTALEE

-88 SGKIIFDT
+88 TGKILFDT
-96 NDDTLN
+96 NNETLN
-102 EHRDSRPEIKA
+102 EQRNSRPEIKA
-113 VLDGGNLGSSLRKST
+113 VLNGGNLGSALRKST
-128 TLKEELLYVALPIK
+128 TLNGDLLYVALPVK
-142 KNGQLEAI
+142 KSGQLEAI
-150 VRIAEP
+150 LRIAEP

-163 TDTFRRWVFFFFLIF
+163 TESFRRWVFFFFLSF
-178 FLILSSMIYYFIY
+178 FLVLAGMIYYLIY
-191 QRNQPLKTVL
+191 QKNQPLKTVL
-201 PVLKKMVRDPQ
+201 PVLKKMVQNPNQ
-212 RTEIIMQTPDQWEE
+212 AEVIMQTPDQWEE
-226 LYQTINALG
+226 LYQTINALS

-267 LSDSRLL
+267 DADSRLL
-274 LLNPKMQMHL
+274 LLNPKMQLHL
-284 GVVDYQP
+284 NVVSYQP
-291 GHHYTEVI
+291 EQRYTEVI

-306 LIHQVSPEQPL
+306 LIHQVTPEHPL
-317 IHQEITITQGR
+317 IHQEITLTEGR

-333 SLRYFNSPEGT
+333 SLRYFTNSEGT

-394 DDPATLTSF
+394 DDPQTLTSF

-423 LSKDGENSYETQ
+423 LSKDGENSYEIQ
-435 TIKIESYFQQIIQS
+435 TIYTEPYFQQIVQN
-449 YQPTISKKD
+449 YQPIIEKKRLTIR
-458 LKIQLIGEDAP
+458 LIGKNEP
-469 FTTQTDILYPIIKNL
+469 FTTKTDILYPIIKNL
-484 IENAIQYSKNTGTI
+484 IENAVQYSKSDSEI
-498 LIRYEVT
+498 IIRYQAT
-505 DSLTF
+505 DDLSF

-519 EKEDQERIFERF
+519 DIEDQERIFERF

-555 VKLLHGTIQVES
+555 VQLLNGTITVDS
-567 HPGTGSTFTV
+567 HLGTGSTFTV
-577 NLPKI
+577 TIPKM

>member
-1 MRKMKWKK
+1 MKWKK
-9 GYERAFFLLVLLGLF
+9 IYERLFFLILLVSLF
-24 LGSWQLIS
+24 FGGWQLIS
-32 HYFQQQIIEQ
+32 NYFQQQIVEQ

-54 IRQLDVTHLKA
+54 IRQLDVENLQA
-65 SQNEQALTE
+65 AQNKTALEE

-88 SGKIIFDT
+88 TGKILFDT
-96 NDDTLN
+96 NNETLN
-102 EHRDSRPEIKA
+102 EQRNSRPEIKA
-113 VLDGGNLGSSLRKST
+113 VLNGGNLGSALRKST
-128 TLKEELLYVALPIK
+128 TLNEDLLYVALPVK
-142 KNGQLEAI
+142 KSGQLEAI
-150 VRIAEP
+150 LRIAEP

-163 TDTFRRWVFFFFLIF
+163 TESFRRWVFFFFLSF
-178 FLILSSMIYYFIY
+178 FLVLAGMIYYLIY
-191 QRNQPLKTVL
+191 QKNQPLKTVL
-201 PVLKKMVRDPQ
+201 PVLKKMVQNPNQ
-212 RTEIIMQTPDQWEE
+212 AEVIMQTPDQWEE
-226 LYQTINALG
+226 LYQTINALS

-243 AYTTTEEQLYTL
+243 ACTTTEEQLYTL

-267 LSDSRLL
+267 DADSRLL
-274 LLNPKMQMHL
+274 LLNPKMQLHL
-284 GVVDYQP
+284 NVVSYQP
-291 GHHYTEVI
+291 EQRYTEVI

-306 LIHQVSPEQPL
+306 LIHQVTPEHPL
-317 IHQEITITQGR
+317 IHQEITLTEGR

-333 SLRYFNSPEGT
+333 SLRYFTNSEGT

-394 DDPATLTSF
+394 DDPQTLTSF

-423 LSKDGENSYETQ
+423 LSKDGENSYEIQ
-435 TIKIESYFQQIIQS
+435 TIYTEPYFQQIVQN
-449 YQPTISKKD
+449 YQPIIEKKRLTIR
-458 LKIQLIGEDAP
+458 LIGKNEP
-469 FTTQTDILYPIIKNL
+469 FTTKTDILYPIIKNL
-484 IENAIQYSKNTGTI
+484 IENAVQYSKSDSEI
-498 LIRYEVT
+498 IIRYQAT
-505 DSLTF
+505 DDLSF

-519 EKEDQERIFERF
+519 DIEDQERIFERF

-555 VKLLHGTIQVES
+555 VQLLNGTITVDS
-567 HPGTGSTFTV
+567 HLGTGSTFTV
-577 NLPKI
+577 TIPKM

>member
-1 MRKMKWKK
+1 MKWKK
-9 GYERAFFLLVLLGLF
+9 IYERLFFLILLVSLF
-24 LGSWQLIS
+24 FGGWQLIS
-32 HYFQQQIIEQ
+32 HYFQQQIVEQ

-54 IRQLDVTHLKA
+54 IRQLDVENLQA
-65 SQNEQALTE
+65 AQNKTALEE

-88 SGKIIFDT
+88 TGKILFDT
-96 NDDTLN
+96 NNETLN
-102 EHRDSRPEIKA
+102 EQRNSRPEIKA
-113 VLDGGNLGSSLRKST
+113 VLNGGNLGSALRKST
-128 TLKEELLYVALPIK
+128 TLNEDLLYVALPVK
-142 KNGQLEAI
+142 KSGQLEAI
-150 VRIAEP
+150 LRIAEP

-163 TDTFRRWVFFFFLIF
+163 TESFRRWVFFFFLSF
-178 FLILSSMIYYFIY
+178 FLVLAGMIYYLIY
-191 QRNQPLKTVL
+191 QKNQPLKTVL
-201 PVLKKMVRDPQ
+201 PVLKKMVQNPNQ
-212 RTEIIMQTPDQWEE
+212 AEVIMQTPDQWEE
-226 LYQTINALG
+226 LYQAINALS

-243 AYTTTEEQLYTL
+243 ACTTTEEQLYTL

-267 LSDSRLL
+267 DADSRLL
-274 LLNPKMQMHL
+274 LLNPKMQLHL
-284 GVVDYQP
+284 NVVSYQP
-291 GHHYTEVI
+291 EQRYTEVI

-306 LIHQVSPEQPL
+306 LIHQVTPEHPL
-317 IHQEITITQGR
+317 IHQEITLTEGR

-333 SLRYFNSPEGT
+333 SLRYFTNSEGT

-394 DDPATLTSF
+394 DDPQTLTSF

-423 LSKDGENSYETQ
+423 LSKDGENSYEIQ
-435 TIKIESYFQQIIQS
+435 TIYTEPYFQQIVQN
-449 YQPTISKKD
+449 YQPIIEKKRLTIR
-458 LKIQLIGEDAP
+458 LIGKNEP
-469 FTTQTDILYPIIKNL
+469 FTTKTDILYPIIKNL
-484 IENAIQYSKNTGTI
+484 IENAVQYSKSDSEI
-498 LIRYEVT
+498 IIRYQAT
-505 DSLTF
+505 DDLSF

-519 EKEDQERIFERF
+519 DIEDQERIFERF

-555 VKLLHGTIQVES
+555 VQLLNGTITVDS
-567 HPGTGSTFTV
+567 HLGTGSTFTV
-577 NLPKI
+577 TIPKM

>member
-1 MRKMKWKK
+1 MKWKK
-9 GYERAFFLLVLLGLF
+9 IYERLFFLILLVSLF
-24 LGSWQLIS
+24 FGGWQLIS
-32 HYFQQQIIEQ
+32 HYFQQQIVEQ

-54 IRQLDVTHLKA
+54 IRQLDVENLQA
-65 SQNEQALTE
+65 AQNKTALEE

-88 SGKIIFDT
+88 TGKILFDT
-96 NDDTLN
+96 NNETLN
-102 EHRDSRPEIKA
+102 EQRNSRPEIKA
-113 VLDGGNLGSSLRKST
+113 VLNGGNLGSALRKST
-128 TLKEELLYVALPIK
+128 TLNEDLLYVALPVK
-142 KNGQLEAI
+142 KSGQLEAI
-150 VRIAEP
+150 LRIAEP

-163 TDTFRRWVFFFFLIF
+163 TESFRRWVFFFFLSF
-178 FLILSSMIYYFIY
+178 FLVLAGMIYYLIY
-191 QRNQPLKTVL
+191 QKNQPLKTVL
-201 PVLKKMVRDPQ
+201 PVLKKMVQNPNQ
-212 RTEIIMQTPDQWEE
+212 AEVIMQTPDQWEE
-226 LYQTINALG
+226 LYQTINALS

-267 LSDSRLL
+267 DADSRLL
-274 LLNPKMQMHL
+274 LLNPKMQLHL
-284 GVVDYQP
+284 NVVSYQP
-291 GHHYTEVI
+291 EQRYTEVI

-306 LIHQVSPEQPL
+306 LIHQVTPEHPL
-317 IHQEITITQGR
+317 IHQEITLTEGR

-333 SLRYFNSPEGT
+333 SLRYFTNSEGT

-353 LTKVRRLEKLQ
+353 LTKVRRLEKIQ

-394 DDPATLTSF
+394 DDPQTLTSF

-423 LSKDGENSYETQ
+423 LSKDGENSYEIQ
-435 TIKIESYFQQIIQS
+435 TIYTEPYFQQIVQN
-449 YQPTISKKD
+449 YQPIIEKKRLTIR
-458 LKIQLIGEDAP
+458 LIGKNEP
-469 FTTQTDILYPIIKNL
+469 FTTKTDILYPIIKNL
-484 IENAIQYSKNTGTI
+484 IENAVQYSKSDSEI
-498 LIRYEVT
+498 IIRYQAT
-505 DSLTF
+505 DDLSF

-519 EKEDQERIFERF
+519 DIEDQERIFERF
-531 YRVDKARSRHSGGTG
+531 YRVDKARSRYSGGTG

-555 VKLLHGTIQVES
+555 VQLLNGTITVDS
-567 HPGTGSTFTV
+567 HLGTGSTFTV
-577 NLPKI
+577 TIPKM

>member
-1 MRKMKWKK
+1 MKWKK
-9 GYERAFFLLVLLGLF
+9 NYERLFFLILLVSLF
-24 LGSWQLIS
+24 FGGWQLIS
-32 HYFQQQIIEQ
+32 HYFQQQIVEQ

-54 IRQLDVTHLKA
+54 IRQLDVENLQA
-65 SQNEQALTE
+65 AQNKTALEE

-88 SGKIIFDT
+88 TGKILFDT
-96 NDDTLN
+96 NNETLN
-102 EHRDSRPEIKA
+102 EQRNSRPEIKA
-113 VLDGGNLGSSLRKST
+113 VLNGGNLGSALRKST
-128 TLKEELLYVALPIK
+128 TLNEDLLYVALPVK
-142 KNGQLEAI
+142 KSGQLEAI
-150 VRIAEP
+150 LRIAEP
-156 TSGFLPR
+156 TSVFLPR
-163 TDTFRRWVFFFFLIF
+163 TESFRRWVFFFFLSF
-178 FLILSSMIYYFIY
+178 FLVLAGMIYYLIY
-191 QRNQPLKTVL
+191 QKNQPLKTVL
-201 PVLKKMVRDPQ
+201 PVLKKMVQNPNQ
-212 RTEIIMQTPDQWEE
+212 AEVIMQTPDQWEE
-226 LYQTINALG
+226 LYQTINALS

-243 AYTTTEEQLYTL
+243 ACTTTEEQLYTL

-267 LSDSRLL
+267 DADSRLL
-274 LLNPKMQMHL
+274 LLNPKMQLHL
-284 GVVDYQP
+284 NVVSYQP
-291 GHHYTEVI
+291 EQRYTEVI

-306 LIHQVSPEQPL
+306 LIHQVTPEHPL
-317 IHQEITITQGR
+317 IHQEITLTEGR

-333 SLRYFNSPEGT
+333 SLRYFTNSEGT

-394 DDPATLTSF
+394 DDPQTLTSF

-423 LSKDGENSYETQ
+423 LSKDGENSYEIQ
-435 TIKIESYFQQIIQS
+435 TIYTEPYFQQIVQN
-449 YQPTISKKD
+449 YQPIIEKKRLTIR
-458 LKIQLIGEDAP
+458 LIGKNEP
-469 FTTQTDILYPIIKNL
+469 FTTKTDILYPIIKNL
-484 IENAIQYSKNTGTI
+484 IENAVQYSKSDSEI
-498 LIRYEVT
+498 IIRYQAT
-505 DSLTF
+505 DDLSF

-519 EKEDQERIFERF
+519 DIEDQERIFERF

-555 VKLLHGTIQVES
+555 VQLLNGTITVDS
-567 HPGTGSTFTV
+567 HLGTGSTFTV
-577 NLPKI
+577 TIPKM

>member
-1 MRKMKWKK
+1 MKWKK
-9 GYERAFFLLVLLGLF
+9 IYERLFFLILLVSLF
-24 LGSWQLIS
+24 FGGWQLIS
-32 HYFQQQIIEQ
+32 HYFQQQIVEQ

-54 IRQLDVTHLKA
+54 IRQLDVENLQA
-65 SQNEQALTE
+65 AQNKTALEE

-88 SGKIIFDT
+88 TGKILFDT
-96 NDDTLN
+96 NNETLN
-102 EHRDSRPEIKA
+102 EQRNSRPEIKA
-113 VLDGGNLGSSLRKST
+113 VLNGGNLGSALRKST
-128 TLKEELLYVALPIK
+128 TLNEDLLYVALPVK
-142 KNGQLEAI
+142 KSGQLEAI
-150 VRIAEP
+150 LRIAEP

-163 TDTFRRWVFFFFLIF
+163 TESFRRWVFFFFLSF
-178 FLILSSMIYYFIY
+178 FLVLAGMIYYLIY
-191 QRNQPLKTVL
+191 QKKQPLKTVL
-201 PVLKKMVRDPQ
+201 PVLKKMVQNPNQ
-212 RTEIIMQTPDQWEE
+212 AEVIMQTPDQWEE
-226 LYQTINALG
+226 LYQTINALS

-243 AYTTTEEQLYTL
+243 ACTTTEEQLYTL

-267 LSDSRLL
+267 DADSRLL
-274 LLNPKMQMHL
+274 LLNPKMQLHL
-284 GVVDYQP
+284 NVVSYQP
-291 GHHYTEVI
+291 EQRYTEVI

-306 LIHQVSPEQPL
+306 LIHQVTPEHPL
-317 IHQEITITQGR
+317 IHQEITLTEGR

-333 SLRYFNSPEGT
+333 SLRYFTNSEGT

-394 DDPATLTSF
+394 DDPQTLTSF

-423 LSKDGENSYETQ
+423 LSKDGENSYEIQ
-435 TIKIESYFQQIIQS
+435 TIYTEPYFQQIVQN
-449 YQPTISKKD
+449 YQPIIEKKRLTIR
-458 LKIQLIGEDAP
+458 LIGKNEP
-469 FTTQTDILYPIIKNL
+469 FTTKTDILYPIIKNL
-484 IENAIQYSKNTGTI
+484 IENAVQYSKSDSEI
-498 LIRYEVT
+498 IIRYQAT
-505 DSLTF
+505 DDLSF

-519 EKEDQERIFERF
+519 DIEDQERIFERF

-555 VKLLHGTIQVES
+555 VQLLNGTITVDS
-567 HPGTGSTFTV
+567 HLGTGSTFTV
-577 NLPKI
+577 TIPKM

>member
-1 MRKMKWKK
+1 MKWKK
-9 GYERAFFLLVLLGLF
+9 IYERLFFLILLVSLF
-24 LGSWQLIS
+24 FGGWQLIS
-32 HYFQQQIIEQ
+32 HYFQQQIVEQ

-54 IRQLDVTHLKA
+54 IRQLDVENLQAT
-65 SQNEQALTE
+65 QNKTALEE

-88 SGKIIFDT
+88 TGKILFDT
-96 NDDTLN
+96 NNETLN
-102 EHRDSRPEIKA
+102 EQRNSRPEIKA
-113 VLDGGNLGSSLRKST
+113 VLNGGNLGSALRKST
-128 TLKEELLYVALPIK
+128 TLDEDLLYVALPVK
-142 KNGQLEAI
+142 KSGQLEAI
-150 VRIAEP
+150 LRIAEP

-163 TDTFRRWVFFFFLIF
+163 TESFRRWVFFFFLSF
-178 FLILSSMIYYFIY
+178 FLVLAGMIYYLIY
-191 QRNQPLKTVL
+191 QKNQPLKTVL
-201 PVLKKMVRDPQ
+201 PVLKKMVQNPNQ
-212 RTEIIMQTPDQWEE
+212 AEVIMQTPDQWEE
-226 LYQTINALG
+226 LYQTINALS

-267 LSDSRLL
+267 DADSRLL
-274 LLNPKMQMHL
+274 LLNLKMQLHL
-284 GVVDYQP
+284 NVVSYQP
-291 GHHYTEVI
+291 EQRYTEVI

-306 LIHQVSPEQPL
+306 LIHQVTPEHPL
-317 IHQEITITQGR
+317 IHQEITLTEGR

-333 SLRYFNSPEGT
+333 SLRYFTNSEGT

-394 DDPATLTSF
+394 DDPQTLTSF

-423 LSKDGENSYETQ
+423 LSKDGENSYEIQ
-435 TIKIESYFQQIIQS
+435 TIYIEPYFQQIVQN
-449 YQPTISKKD
+449 YQPIIEKKRLTIR
-458 LKIQLIGEDAP
+458 LIGKNEP
-469 FTTQTDILYPIIKNL
+469 FTTKADILYPIIKNL
-484 IENAIQYSKNTGTI
+484 IENAVQYSKSDSEI
-498 LIRYEVT
+498 IIRYQAT
-505 DSLTF
+505 DDLSF

-519 EKEDQERIFERF
+519 DIEDQERIFERF

-555 VKLLHGTIQVES
+555 VQLLHGTITVDS
-567 HPGTGSTFTV
+567 HLGTGSTFTV
-577 NLPKI
+577 TIPKSN